1 MKSFKKA
8 LAVLLSVLMVV
19 FSFPFSAMALDNPN
33 LNDGSGIIYCD
44 DTDVVMHIYAMP
56 YIGKDLYGPAAHVY
70 TDDTLTDYDPG
81 KTYDFNNI
89 TKDAIAV
96 DFENNDG
103 CSAAGKS
110 TFCLVITMENVD
122 PGYSMGQWWIDY
134 DTSVVQAFWY
144 KNNQNKPAAYQ
155 TGTAA
160 SKNAALRQSSYWDP
174 DTVIASESFV
184 ANPLPDGTTNI
195 NTAVEFNGG
204 NWNSETLWD
213 DNVEYT
219 MPGQVVGVFGFE
231 LLQDSADLSQV
242 FHLNTDIS
250 KTWWTKDTDD
260 PGNNYT
266 EMLVPYGVTD
276 SNNTLAGKD
285 VDLSKLTVFTCPEL
299 GMAPADDTPK
309 DVTYTYTFADDGGS
323 TTVTAPEGTEPTA
336 PPNTQDKPV
345 SNGDGTHTTTT
356 YSWPA
361 FAQGTTSY
369 TEVATPGSPVACT
382 KVVDEAAVA
391 PGHTTAGSTEAWH
404 CSVCNYTVASKPVG
418 AAGHTWDAGVV
429 TPATCTAQGYTTYT
443 CTAGD
448 GGTMVSNYTDPDPN
462 NHTGLVTDNAVP
474 ATCTA
479 TGLTEGSHCT
489 ACGAT
494 VVAQDVIPVDSSN
507 HTKVVTDNAVDPTC
521 TDPGRTAGSHC
532 TACGTV
538 ITAQQEVPA
547 LKHDWQVTS
556 STDATCKTAGTVT
569 SECSRCHETKT
580 ESGVLDPNNHE
591 GPIVDDAAVPA
602 TCTSTGLTAG
612 THCSACGATVVAQT
626 ETPIDPNNHIG
637 ETVRDA
643 AVPATCT
650 STGLT
655 EGSHCDACGKAIV
668 AQTETPINPSNHTN
682 VVTDE
687 AVAATCT
694 TPGLTEGSHCE
705 GCKTVI
711 VAQQTINALDHA
723 WGAGVITKEATRAE
737 DGVMTYTCSRDASH
751 KKTEAIPAL
760 GVQITVTA
768 NELGTTTL
776 NGVATTGSAQKVA
789 YASTYT
795 LKATAN
801 EDAEFIGWMVNGK
814 MVSKNAVYTTG
825 AYADLTY
832 VPVFAPKAAVDF
844 VVTFIDQFNKV
855 IATIASSELAGLI
868 ELPSAPDYPHYT
880 FEGYDLTLDEVKA
893 LKDSTVVTASYAKD
907 DTTYT
912 VTAYGC
918 TITVDGR
925 DYNET
930 ATVSH
935 DARVTVKPNSAD
947 VAKSWTVNSSQAAF
961 GAEYSFYV
969 TADVEV
975 AYSTLDV
982 TAAPTVANVSMDQI
996 DDVKVRFLATRSVT
1010 DGYTLLES
1018 GFVYGKDMNS
1028 ADIVLDNVN
1037 GTTCRVIK
1045 NSNMAADGQ
1054 FALTVGIASKTGK
1067 IGVAAYIIV
1076 KDSTGTVYP
1085 IYAPV
1090 QEWTY

>member
-19 FSFPFSAMALDNPN
+19 FSFPFSAMALENPYNTSGQYSSDYDVVVHVFVMEYDGEGKYGFFSDSFYNTGKAFIDPTNMVKSN
-33 LNDGSGIIYCD
+33 LSSTKGLFCVYVTVENLDGVENSQLTFNYDSTKIKPALYGTRGKISTGKAGAKPLETAEIYDGADCTGTTGQLNNEDVMYMMYKLQGVPAASTQCDEENPEAVLPGAVIACFGFQMLQDTMDLTQVLTLDRRQNVSFFETLGRGGEDEYCVVPYNGLNDDGSG
-44 DTDVVMHIYAMP
+44 P
-56 YIGKDLYGPAAHVY
+56 
-70 TDDTLTDYDPG
+70 
-81 KTYDFNNI
+81 
-89 TKDAIAV
+89 
-96 DFENNDG
+96 
-103 CSAAGKS
+103 
-110 TFCLVITMENVD
+110 
-122 PGYSMGQWWIDY
+122 
-134 DTSVVQAFWY
+134 
-144 KNNQNKPAAYQ
+144 
-155 TGTAA
+155 
-160 SKNAALRQSSYWDP
+160 SYR
-174 DTVIASESFV
+174 TQFI
-184 ANPLPDGTTNI
+184 
-195 NTAVEFNGG
+195 
-204 NWNSETLWD
+204 
-213 DNVEYT
+213 
-219 MPGQVVGVFGFE
+219 
-231 LLQDSADLSQV
+231 
-242 FHLNTDIS
+242 
-250 KTWWTKDTDD
+250 
-260 PGNNYT
+260 
-266 EMLVPYGVTD
+266 VPEWG
-276 SNNTLAGKD
+276 L
-285 VDLSKLTVFTCPEL
+285 
-299 GMAPADDTPK
+299 APAETPTE
-309 DVTYTYTFADDGGS
+309 VTYTYTYADGHS
-323 TTVTAPEGTEPTA
+323 TTVKAAEGTEPTA
-336 PPNTQDKPV
+336 PDNTPTAIA
-345 SNGDGTHTTTT
+345 SNNDGTHTTTS

-361 FAQGTTSY
+361 FAQGTTAY
-369 TEVATPGSPVACT
+369 TEVASASTVDCT
-382 KVVDEAAVA
+382 KVVDAQAVA
-391 PGHTTAGSTEAWH
+391 PGHTTPGSTEAWH
-404 CSVCNYTVASKPVG
+404 CSVCNYKVDSTPVDP
-418 AAGHTWDAGVV
+418 AGHTWDAGVV
-429 TPATCTAQGYTTYT
+429 TPATCTDRGYTTYT

-489 ACGAT
+489 ACGKT
-494 VVAQDVIPVDSSN
+494 VVAQQTTEINPNN

-521 TDPGRTAGSHC
+521 TDPGLTEGSHC
-532 TACGTV
+532 EACKAV

-547 LKHDWQVTS
+547 LKHDWKVTS
-556 STDATCKTAGTVT
+556 STDATCVTAGKVT
-569 SECSRCHETKT
+569 SECQRCHETKT
-580 ESGVLDPNNHE
+580 ETGVLDPTNHE
-591 GPIVDDAAVPA
+591 GNIV
-602 TCTSTGLTAG
+602 T
-612 THCSACGATVVAQT
+612 
-626 ETPIDPNNHIG
+626 
-637 ETVRDA
+637 DA

-655 EGSHCDACGKAIV
+655 EGSHCDACGKPVV
-668 AQTETPINPSNHTN
+668 AQTETPINPSNHTK
-682 VVTDE
+682 VVTDK
-687 AVAATCT
+687 AVDPTCT
-694 TPGLTEGSHCE
+694 DPGLTEGSHCDD
-705 GCKTVI
+705 CKAVI

-723 WGAGVITKEATRAE
+723 WDEGVVTKEATRAE
-737 DGVMTYTCSRDASH
+737 DGVMTYTCTRDASH

-795 LKATAN
+795 LTATAG
-801 EDAEFIGWMVNGK
+801 EDAEFVGWMVNGK
-814 MVSKNAVYTTG
+814 MVSKNAVYTTA

-855 IATIASSELAGLI
+855 IATIASSELAGLT

-880 FEGYDLTLDEVKA
+880 FEGYDLSLDEVKA

-912 VTAYGC
+912 VNAYGC

-982 TAAPTVANVSMDQI
+982 TAAPTVANVSKDQI

-1028 ADIVLDNVN
+1028 ADLVLENVN
-1037 GTTCRVIK
+1037 GTTCRVMK

-1076 KDSTGTVYP
+1076 KDSAGTVSA

-1090 QEWTY
+1090 QEWTYN

>member
-8 LAVLLSVLMVV
+8 LAVMLSVLMVV
-19 FSFPFSAMALDNPN
+19 LSFPFSAMALENPN
-33 LNDGSGIIYCD
+33 MGDGKNYST
-44 DTDVVMHIYAMP
+44 DTDVVVRIYAMP
-56 YIGKDLYGPAAHVY
+56 YVGKGLFGPMANVVDESTGGY
-70 TDDTLTDYDPG
+70 MPT
-81 KTYDFNNI
+81 KTYDFTNI
-89 TKDAIAV
+89 TKAELDA
-96 DFENNDG
+96 DK
-103 CSAAGKS
+103 AAAEVKSKKTNS
-110 TFCLVITMENVD
+110 TFCLVFTVEGLD
-122 PGYSMGQWWIDY
+122 AGYDSGILNFDY
-134 DTSVVQAFWY
+134 D
-144 KNNQNKPAAYQ
+144 P
-155 TGTAA
+155 
-160 SKNAALRQSSYWDP
+160 
-174 DTVIASESFV
+174 TVIQPAFYS
-184 ANPLPDGTTNI
+184 ANSTSATAYKTLSAAAAQGALIDFTNWDAKGVMD
-195 NTAVEFNGG
+195 NTGMSHYDNDKPHIYIPCVFNGAA
-204 NWNSETLWD
+204 WNATTTWD
-213 DNVEYT
+213 DDNATE
-219 MPGQVVGVFGFE
+219 MQGQVVAAFGFE
-231 LLQDSADLSQV
+231 LLQDSADLSKVITIDQRYM
-242 FHLNTDIS
+242 S
-250 KTWWTKDTDD
+250 SYYYKDTNDKD
-260 PGNNYT
+260 NY
-266 EMLVPYGVTD
+266 LCCYGVIDNYGTALK
-276 SNNTLAGKD
+276 N
-285 VDLSKLTVFTCPEL
+285 TVFTVPEL
-299 GMAPADDTPK
+299 GLAPAEDTPK

-448 GGTMVSNYTDPDPN
+448 GGTLVNNYTDPDPN

-489 ACGAT
+489 ACGKT
-494 VVAQDVIPVDSSN
+494 VVAQQTTEINPNN
-507 HTKVVTDNAVDPTC
+507 HTNVVTDAAVDATC
-521 TDPGRTAGSHC
+521 TDPGRTEGSHC
-532 TACGTV
+532 EACKTV
-538 ITAQQEVPA
+538 IVAQQEVPA

-580 ESGVLDPNNHE
+580 ETGVLDPTNHE

-626 ETPIDPNNHIG
+626 ETPIDLNNHIG
-637 ETVRDA
+637 NTVTDE

-655 EGSHCDACGKAIV
+655 EGSHCDACGNAIV
-668 AQTETPINPSNHTN
+668 AQQTTPIDSSNHTN
-682 VVTDE
+682 VVTDK

-705 GCKTVI
+705 GCKAVI

-723 WGAGVITKEATRAE
+723 WDEGVVTKKATRAE
-737 DGVMTYTCSRDASH
+737 DGVKTFTCSRDASH
-751 KKTEAIPAL
+751 TKTEAIPAL

-768 NELGTTTL
+768 NELGSTTL

-795 LKATAN
+795 LKATAK

-814 MVSKNAVYTTG
+814 MVSKNAVYTTA

-893 LKDSTVVTASYAKD
+893 LKDSTVVTAAYAKD

-947 VAKSWTVNSSQAAF
+947 VAKSWTVNASQAAF

-1018 GFVYGKDMNS
+1018 GFVYGKDMDS
-1028 ADIVLDNVN
+1028 ADLVLDNVN

>member
-56 YIGKDLYGPAAHVY
+56 YIGKDLFGPAACVY

-89 TKDAIAV
+89 TKDAIAA

-144 KNNQNKPAAYQ
+144 KTNQNKAAAYQ
-155 TGTAA
+155 TGTTA

-174 DTVIASESFV
+174 DTKIESLSEV
-184 ANPLPDGTTNI
+184 AKSLPNGTTNI
-195 NTAVEFNGG
+195 NTAVLFHGG

-299 GMAPADDTPK
+299 GMAPAETPTE
-309 DVTYTYTFADDGGS
+309 VTYTYTYADGHS
-323 TTVTAPEGTEPTA
+323 TTVKAAEGTEPTA
-336 PPNTQDKPV
+336 PVNTADKPV

-382 KVVDEAAVA
+382 KVVDAQAVA
-391 PGHTTAGSTEAWH
+391 PGHTTPGSTEAWH
-404 CSVCNYTVASKPVG
+404 CSVCNYKVDSTPVDP
-418 AAGHTWDAGVV
+418 AGHTWDAGVV
-429 TPATCTAQGYTTYT
+429 TRATCTDRGYTTYT
-443 CTAGD
+443 CTLD
-448 GGTMVSNYTDPDPN
+448 GEKLVDNYTAIDPN
-462 NHTGLVTDNAVP
+462 NHTAVVTDNAVP

-521 TDPGRTAGSHC
+521 TDPGLTEGSHC
-532 TACGTV
+532 DDCKAV
-538 ITAQQEVPA
+538 IVAQQEVPA
-547 LKHDWQVTS
+547 LDHDWQVTS
-556 STDATCKTAGTVT
+556 STDATCVTAGKVT
-569 SECSRCHETKT
+569 SECQRCHETKT
-580 ESGVLDPNNHE
+580 ETGVLDPTNHE
-591 GPIVDDAAVPA
+591 GNIV
-602 TCTSTGLTAG
+602 T
-612 THCSACGATVVAQT
+612 
-626 ETPIDPNNHIG
+626 
-637 ETVRDA
+637 DA

-655 EGSHCDACGKAIV
+655 EGSHCDACGAIVV
-668 AQTETPINPSNHTN
+668 AQTETPINPSNHTK
-682 VVTDE
+682 VVTDK
-687 AVAATCT
+687 AVDPTCT
-694 TPGLTEGSHCE
+694 DPGLTEGSHCDD
-705 GCKTVI
+705 CKAVI

-723 WGAGVITKEATRAE
+723 WDEGVVTKEATRAE
-737 DGVMTYTCSRDASH
+737 DGVMTYTCTRDASH

-776 NGVATTGSAQKVA
+776 NGVATTGAAQKVA

-795 LKATAN
+795 LTATAN
-801 EDAEFIGWMVNGK
+801 EGAEFVGWMVNGK

-855 IATIASSELAGLI
+855 IATIASSELAGLT

-880 FEGYDLTLDEVKA
+880 FEGYDLSLDEVKA

-912 VTAYGC
+912 VNAYGC

-982 TAAPTVANVSMDQI
+982 TAAPTVANVSKDQI
-996 DDVKVRFLATRSVT
+996 NDIDIRFLATRSVT

-1018 GFVYGKDMNS
+1018 GFVYGKDMDS
-1028 ADIVLDNVN
+1028 ADLVLENVN

-1076 KDSTGTVYP
+1076 KDSAGTVSA

>member
-8 LAVLLSVLMVV
+8 LAVMLSVLMVV

-33 LNDGSGIIYCD
+33 NTDGKYAEDYDVVVHAYVMEYDGFNAYGFYSGGYLDNGTKFLDPTNMVKSNLSSKKGVFCIYITVENLDGCEGSQLTFNYDSTKITPANYARKTLNTGTAGASPLETAEIYDGADCTGTTAQLNGADVAYTVYCPKGQFTPANSTVID
-44 DTDVVMHIYAMP
+44 DTDPEAV
-56 YIGKDLYGPAAHVY
+56 
-70 TDDTLTDYDPG
+70 LTG
-81 KTYDFNNI
+81 
-89 TKDAIAV
+89 A
-96 DFENNDG
+96 
-103 CSAAGKS
+103 
-110 TFCLVITMENVD
+110 
-122 PGYSMGQWWIDY
+122 
-134 DTSVVQAFWY
+134 
-144 KNNQNKPAAYQ
+144 
-155 TGTAA
+155 
-160 SKNAALRQSSYWDP
+160 
-174 DTVIASESFV
+174 VIACFGFQMLEDTMDLTQVLTLDLHQNFTFFEPAGFKGNV
-184 ANPLPDGTTNI
+184 NKRIIPYGGT
-195 NTAVEFNGG
+195 
-204 NWNSETLWD
+204 WD
-213 DNVEYT
+213 D
-219 MPGQVVGVFGFE
+219 
-231 LLQDSADLSQV
+231 
-242 FHLNTDIS
+242 
-250 KTWWTKDTDD
+250 
-260 PGNNYT
+260 
-266 EMLVPYGVTD
+266 GVTP
-276 SNNTLAGKD
+276 SEQTQ
-285 VDLSKLTVFTCPEL
+285 FTFPEWGL
-299 GMAPADDTPK
+299 APAETPTE
-309 DVTYTYTFADDGGS
+309 VTYTYTYADGHS
-323 TTVTAPEGTEPTA
+323 TTVKAAEGTEPTA
-336 PPNTQDKPV
+336 PTNTPTAIA

-361 FAQGTTSY
+361 FAQGTTAY
-369 TEVATPGSPVACT
+369 TEVATPSTVPCT
-382 KVVDEAAVA
+382 EVVDAEAVA
-391 PGHTTAGSTEAWH
+391 PGHTTAGSTKAWH
-404 CSVCNYTVASKPVG
+404 CSVCNYTVTATPVKET
-418 AAGHTWDAGVV
+418 GHTWDAGVV
-429 TPATCTAQGYTTYT
+429 TRATCTDRGYTTYT
-443 CTAGD
+443 CTLD
-448 GGTMVSNYTDPDPN
+448 GEKLVDNYTAIDPN
-462 NHTGLVTDNAVP
+462 NHTAVVTDNAVP

-489 ACGAT
+489 ACGKT

-521 TDPGRTAGSHC
+521 TDPGLTEGSHC
-532 TACGTV
+532 DDCKAV

-547 LKHDWQVTS
+547 LKHDWKVTS
-556 STDATCKTAGTVT
+556 STDATCVTAGKVT
-569 SECSRCHETKT
+569 SECQRCHETKT
-580 ESGVLDPNNHE
+580 ETGVLDPTNHE
-591 GPIVDDAAVPA
+591 GNIV
-602 TCTSTGLTAG
+602 T
-612 THCSACGATVVAQT
+612 
-626 ETPIDPNNHIG
+626 
-637 ETVRDA
+637 DA

-655 EGSHCDACGKAIV
+655 EGSHCDACGAIVV
-668 AQTETPINPSNHTN
+668 AQTETPINPSNHTK
-682 VVTDE
+682 VVTDK
-687 AVAATCT
+687 AVDPTCT
-694 TPGLTEGSHCE
+694 DPGLTEGSHCDD
-705 GCKTVI
+705 CKAVI

-723 WGAGVITKEATRAE
+723 WDEGVVTQEATRAE
-737 DGVMTYTCSRDASH
+737 DGVMTYTCTRDASH

-776 NGVATTGSAQKVA
+776 NGVATTGAAQKVA

-795 LKATAN
+795 LTATAN
-801 EDAEFIGWMVNGK
+801 EGAEFVGWMVNGK

-855 IATIASSELAGLI
+855 IATIASSELAGLT

-880 FEGYDLTLDEVKA
+880 FEGYDLSLDEVKA

-912 VTAYGC
+912 VNAYGC

-982 TAAPTVANVSMDQI
+982 TAAPTVANVSKDQI
-996 DDVKVRFLATRSVT
+996 NDIDIRFLATRSVT

-1018 GFVYGKDMNS
+1018 GFVYGKDMDS
-1028 ADIVLDNVN
+1028 ADLVLENVN

-1076 KDSTGTVYP
+1076 KDSAGTVSA

>member
-8 LAVLLSVLMVV
+8 LAVMLSVLMVV

-33 LNDGSGIIYCD
+33 NTDGKYAEDYDVVVHAYVMEYDGFNAYGFYSGGYLDNGTKFLDPTNMVKSNLSSKKGVFCIYITVENLDGCEGSQLTFNYDSTKITPANYARKTLNTGTAGASPLETAEIYDGADCTGTTAQLNGADVAYTVYCPKGQFTPANSTVID
-44 DTDVVMHIYAMP
+44 DTDPEAV
-56 YIGKDLYGPAAHVY
+56 
-70 TDDTLTDYDPG
+70 LTG
-81 KTYDFNNI
+81 
-89 TKDAIAV
+89 A
-96 DFENNDG
+96 
-103 CSAAGKS
+103 
-110 TFCLVITMENVD
+110 
-122 PGYSMGQWWIDY
+122 
-134 DTSVVQAFWY
+134 
-144 KNNQNKPAAYQ
+144 
-155 TGTAA
+155 
-160 SKNAALRQSSYWDP
+160 
-174 DTVIASESFV
+174 VIACFGFQMLEDTMDLTQVLTLDLHQNFTFFEPAGFKGNV
-184 ANPLPDGTTNI
+184 NKRIIPYGGT
-195 NTAVEFNGG
+195 
-204 NWNSETLWD
+204 WD
-213 DNVEYT
+213 D
-219 MPGQVVGVFGFE
+219 
-231 LLQDSADLSQV
+231 
-242 FHLNTDIS
+242 
-250 KTWWTKDTDD
+250 
-260 PGNNYT
+260 
-266 EMLVPYGVTD
+266 GVTP
-276 SNNTLAGKD
+276 SEQTQ
-285 VDLSKLTVFTCPEL
+285 FTFPEWGL
-299 GMAPADDTPK
+299 APAETPTE
-309 DVTYTYTFADDGGS
+309 VTYTYTYADGHS
-323 TTVTAPEGTEPTA
+323 TTVKAAEGTEPTA
-336 PPNTQDKPV
+336 PTNTPTAIA

-361 FAQGTTSY
+361 FAQGTTAY
-369 TEVATPGSPVACT
+369 TEVATPSTVPCT
-382 KVVDEAAVA
+382 EVVDAEAVA
-391 PGHTTAGSTEAWH
+391 PGHTTAGSTKAWH
-404 CSVCNYTVASKPVG
+404 CSVCNYTVTATPVKET
-418 AAGHTWDAGVV
+418 GHTWDAGVV
-429 TPATCTAQGYTTYT
+429 TRATCTDRGYTTYT
-443 CTAGD
+443 CTLD
-448 GGTMVSNYTDPDPN
+448 GEKLVDNYTAIDPN
-462 NHTGLVTDNAVP
+462 NHTAVVTDNAVP

-489 ACGAT
+489 ACGKT

-521 TDPGRTAGSHC
+521 TDPGLTEGSHC
-532 TACGTV
+532 DDCKAV

-547 LKHDWQVTS
+547 LKHDWKVTS
-556 STDATCKTAGTVT
+556 STDATCVTAGKVT
-569 SECSRCHETKT
+569 SECQRCHETKT
-580 ESGVLDPNNHE
+580 ETGVLDPTNHE
-591 GPIVDDAAVPA
+591 GNIV
-602 TCTSTGLTAG
+602 T
-612 THCSACGATVVAQT
+612 
-626 ETPIDPNNHIG
+626 
-637 ETVRDA
+637 DA

-655 EGSHCDACGKAIV
+655 EGSHCDACGAIVV
-668 AQTETPINPSNHTN
+668 AQTETPINPSNHTK
-682 VVTDE
+682 VVTDK
-687 AVAATCT
+687 AVDPTCT
-694 TPGLTEGSHCE
+694 DPGLTEGSHCDD
-705 GCKTVI
+705 CKAVI

-723 WGAGVITKEATRAE
+723 WDEGVVTKEATRAE
-737 DGVMTYTCSRDASH
+737 DGVMTYTCTRDASH

-776 NGVATTGSAQKVA
+776 NGVATTGAAQKVA

-795 LKATAN
+795 LTATAN
-801 EDAEFIGWMVNGK
+801 EGAEFVGWMVNGK

-855 IATIASSELAGLI
+855 IATIASSELAGLT

-880 FEGYDLTLDEVKA
+880 FEGYDLSLDEVKA

-912 VTAYGC
+912 VNAYGC

-982 TAAPTVANVSMDQI
+982 TAAPTVANVSKDQI
-996 DDVKVRFLATRSVT
+996 NDIDIRFLATRSVT

-1018 GFVYGKDMNS
+1018 GFVYGKDMDS
-1028 ADIVLDNVN
+1028 ADLVLENVN

-1076 KDSTGTVYP
+1076 KDSAGTVSA

>member
-8 LAVLLSVLMVV
+8 LAVMLSVLMVV
-19 FSFPFSAMALDNPN
+19 FSFPFSAMALENPN
-33 LNDGSGIIYCD
+33 IGDGNIYNED
-44 DTDVVMHIYAMP
+44 QDVVMHVYAMP
-56 YIGKDLYGPAAHVY
+56 YVKKDCFGPAAYVY
-70 TDDTLTDYDPG
+70 TDDTQTEYALG

-89 TKDAIAV
+89 TKADIAA
-96 DFENNDG
+96 DFENSDG
-103 CSAAGKS
+103 ASSLGHS
-110 TFCLVITMENVD
+110 TFCLVVTMENMD
-122 PGYSMGQWWIDY
+122 PGYNMGQFYISY
-134 DTSVVQAFWY
+134 DTSVVTPAFY
-144 KNNQNKPAAYQ
+144 KTNNAKGYM
-155 TGTAA
+155 TGA
-160 SKNAALRQSSYWDP
+160 SASPLREASYWLDGMNAE
-174 DTVIASESFV
+174 TTCARS
-184 ANPLPDGTTNI
+184 LPDG
-195 NTAVEFNGG
+195 NTYVATEIIFMGTDFG
-204 NWNSETLWD
+204 ATTLWE
-213 DNVEYT
+213 DNEAYE
-219 MPGQVVGVFGFE
+219 MPGQVVAVVGFE
-231 LLQDSADLSQV
+231 LLKDSADLSKV
-242 FHLNTDIS
+242 FTLSQQYD
-250 KTWWTKDTDD
+250 KTFWTMDTED
-260 PGNNYT
+260 PGNNWT
-266 EMLVPYGVTD
+266 QFLNPYGAYD
-276 SNNTLAGKD
+276 ENGDFDPSKNTM
-285 VDLSKLTVFTCPEL
+285 FTCPEL
-299 GMAPADDTPK
+299 GLAPADDTPK

-448 GGTMVSNYTDPDPN
+448 GGTMVSNYTEIDPN

-489 ACGAT
+489 ACGKT
-494 VVAQDVIPVDSSN
+494 VVAQQTTEINPNN
-507 HTKVVTDNAVDPTC
+507 HTNVVTDNAVDPTC
-521 TDPGRTAGSHC
+521 TDPGLTEGSHC
-532 TACGTV
+532 EACKAV
-538 ITAQQEVPA
+538 ITAQQTLPA
-547 LKHDWQVTS
+547 LDHDWKVTG
-556 STDATCKTAGTVT
+556 STNATCKTPGKVS
-569 SECSRCHETKT
+569 SECQRCGEKKEET
-580 ESGVLDPNNHE
+580 GVLDPTNHE
-591 GPIVDDAAVPA
+591 GPIETDAAVPA
-602 TCTSTGLTAG
+602 TCTSKGRTEGS
-612 THCSACGATVVAQT
+612 HCTACGAIVVAQT
-626 ETPIDPNNHIG
+626 EIPIDANNHVG
-637 ETVRDA
+637 KTVTDE

-650 STGLT
+650 SKGLT
-655 EGSHCDACGKAIV
+655 EGSHCDACGNAIV

-682 VVTDE
+682 IVTDK
-687 AVAATCT
+687 AVAPTCT
-694 TPGLTEGSHCE
+694 DPGRTEGSHCTAC
-705 GCKTVI
+705 GTVI
-711 VAQQTINALDHA
+711 VAQQTLDALDHA
-723 WGAGVITKEATRAE
+723 WDEGVITQEATRAE
-737 DGVMTYTCSRDASH
+737 DGVKTYTCTRDASH

-768 NELGTTTL
+768 NELGSTTL

-801 EDAEFIGWMVNGK
+801 EGAEFIGWMVNGK

-893 LKDSTVVTASYAKD
+893 LTDSKVVTASYAKD

-912 VTAYGC
+912 VNAYGC
-918 TITVDGR
+918 TITVDGV

-975 AYSTLDV
+975 TYSTLDV

>member
-8 LAVLLSVLMVV
+8 LAVMLSVLMVV
-19 FSFPFSAMALDNPN
+19 FSFPFSAMALENPN
-33 LNDGSGIIYCD
+33 IGDGNIYNED
-44 DTDVVMHIYAMP
+44 QDVVMHVYAMP
-56 YIGKDLYGPAAHVY
+56 YVKKDCFGPAAYVY
-70 TDDTLTDYDPG
+70 TDDTQTEYALG

-89 TKDAIAV
+89 TKADIAA
-96 DFENNDG
+96 DFENSDG
-103 CSAAGKS
+103 ASSLGHS
-110 TFCLVITMENVD
+110 TFCLVVTMENMD
-122 PGYSMGQWWIDY
+122 PGYNMGQFYISY
-134 DTSVVQAFWY
+134 DTSVVTPAFY
-144 KNNQNKPAAYQ
+144 KTNNAKGYM
-155 TGTAA
+155 TGA
-160 SKNAALRQSSYWDP
+160 SASPLREASYWLDGMNAE
-174 DTVIASESFV
+174 TTCARS
-184 ANPLPDGTTNI
+184 LPDG
-195 NTAVEFNGG
+195 NTYVATEIIFMGTDFG
-204 NWNSETLWD
+204 ATTLWE
-213 DNVEYT
+213 DNEAYE
-219 MPGQVVGVFGFE
+219 MPGQVVAVVGFE
-231 LLQDSADLSQV
+231 LLKDSADLSKV
-242 FHLNTDIS
+242 FTLSQQYD
-250 KTWWTKDTDD
+250 KTFWTMDTED
-260 PGNNYT
+260 PGNNWT
-266 EMLVPYGVTD
+266 QFLNPYGAYD
-276 SNNTLAGKD
+276 ENGDFDPSKNTM
-285 VDLSKLTVFTCPEL
+285 FTCPEL
-299 GMAPADDTPK
+299 GLAPADDTPK

-382 KVVDEAAVA
+382 KVVDAEAVA
-391 PGHTTAGSTEAWH
+391 PGHTTPGSTEAWH
-404 CSVCNYTVASKPVG
+404 CSVCNYTVTATPVKET
-418 AAGHTWDAGVV
+418 GHTWDAGVV
-429 TPATCTAQGYTTYT
+429 TPATCTDRGYTTYT
-443 CTAGD
+443 CTLD
-448 GGTMVSNYTDPDPN
+448 GEKLVDNYTAIDPN
-462 NHTGLVTDNAVP
+462 NHTAVVTDNAVDPTCTDPGLTEGSHCEACKAVITAQQEVPALDHDWKVTSSTNATCKTPGTVTSECSRCHETKTETGVLDPSNHEGPIATDAAVP
-474 ATCTA
+474 ATCTSK
-479 TGLTEGSHCT
+479 GRTEGSHCT

-494 VVAQDVIPVDSSN
+494 VVAQTETPKDPKN
-507 HTKVVTDNAVDPTC
+507 HTNVVKDDAVDPTC
-521 TDPGRTAGSHC
+521 T
-532 TACGTV
+532 
-538 ITAQQEVPA
+538 E
-547 LKHDWQVTS
+547 
-556 STDATCKTAGTVT
+556 
-569 SECSRCHETKT
+569 
-580 ESGVLDPNNHE
+580 
-591 GPIVDDAAVPA
+591 
-602 TCTSTGLTAG
+602 
-612 THCSACGATVVAQT
+612 
-626 ETPIDPNNHIG
+626 
-637 ETVRDA
+637 
-643 AVPATCT
+643 
-650 STGLT
+650 TGLT
-655 EGSHCDACGKAIV
+655 EGSHCADC
-668 AQTETPINPSNHTN
+668 N
-682 VVTDE
+682 
-687 AVAATCT
+687 
-694 TPGLTEGSHCE
+694 
-705 GCKTVI
+705 TVI
-711 VAQQTINALDHA
+711 TAQQTINALDHA
-723 WGAGVITKEATRAE
+723 WDEGVITQEATRAE
-737 DGVMTYTCSRDASH
+737 DGVKTFTCSRDASH
-751 KKTEAIPAL
+751 TKTEAIPAL

-795 LKATAN
+795 LKATAK

-912 VTAYGC
+912 VNAYGC

-935 DARVTVKPNSAD
+935 DARVTVKPNSSD

-961 GAEYSFYV
+961 GSEYSFYV

-982 TAAPTVANVSMDQI
+982 TAAPTVANVSKDQI

-1076 KDSTGTVYP
+1076 KDSTGTVSA

>member
-1 MKSFKKA
+1 MKSIKKA

-33 LNDGSGIIYCD
+33 LNDGSGIKYCD

-56 YIGKDLYGPAAHVY
+56 YIGKDLFGPNAGVY
-70 TDDTLTDYDPG
+70 NEAGDDFDPG

-89 TKDAIAV
+89 TKEAIAA
-96 DFENNDG
+96 DFTNSDSH
-103 CSAAGKS
+103 SAAGKS

-134 DTSVVQAFWY
+134 DTSVVQAFYY
-144 KNNQNKPAAYQ
+144 KSNLNKATAYSV
-155 TGTAA
+155 GTAA
-160 SKNAALRQSSYWDP
+160 SKTAALRQSSYWDAESI
-174 DTVIASESFV
+174 IASESYV
-184 ANPLPDGTTNI
+184 AASLPNGTTNI

-204 NWNSETLWD
+204 NWSTETLWED
-213 DNVEYT
+213 SVAYT
-219 MPGQVVGVFGFE
+219 MQGQVVGVFGFE
-231 LLQDSADLSQV
+231 LLQDSADLAKV

-250 KTWWTKDTDD
+250 KTFWTKDTED

-266 EMLVPYGVTD
+266 QMLVPYGVTD
-276 SNNTLAGKD
+276 STNATAGTD

-299 GMAPADDTPK
+299 GMAPAETPTE
-309 DVTYTYTFADDGGS
+309 VTYTYTFADGHS
-323 TTVTAPEGTEPTA
+323 TTVKAAEGTEPTA
-336 PPNTQDKPV
+336 PANTADAIA

-382 KVVDEAAVA
+382 KVVDAQAVA
-391 PGHTTAGSTEAWH
+391 PGHTTPGSTEAWH
-404 CSVCNYTVASKPVG
+404 CSVCNYTVTATPVKET
-418 AAGHTWDAGVV
+418 GHTWDAGVV

-443 CTAGD
+443 CTAND

-489 ACGAT
+489 ACGKT
-494 VVAQDVIPVDSSN
+494 IVAQTETPIDSSN
-507 HTKVVTDNAVDPTC
+507 HTNIVKDNAVDPTC
-521 TDPGRTAGSHC
+521 TDPGLTEGSHC
-532 TACGTV
+532 DDCKAV

-547 LKHDWQVTS
+547 LKHDWKVTS
-556 STDATCKTAGTVT
+556 STNATCKTPGKVT
-569 SECSRCHETKT
+569 SECQRCHETKT
-580 ESGVLDPNNHE
+580 ETGVLDPSNHE

-626 ETPIDPNNHIG
+626 ETPIDLNNHIG
-637 ETVRDA
+637 NTVTDD
-643 AVPATCT
+643 AVPATCMA
-650 STGLT
+650 TGLT
-655 EGSHCDACGKAIV
+655 EGSHCDACGNAIV
-668 AQTETPINPSNHTN
+668 AQQTTEINPNNHTN
-682 VVTDE
+682 VVTDK

-694 TPGLTEGSHCE
+694 DPGRTEGSHCE
-705 GCKTVI
+705 GCKAVI
-711 VAQQTINALDHA
+711 VAQQTTPALDHA
-723 WGAGVITKEATRAE
+723 WDAGVVTQEATRAE
-737 DGVMTYTCSRDASH
+737 DGVKTFTCTRDASH

-768 NELGTTTL
+768 NELGATTL

-795 LKATAN
+795 LKATAK

-814 MVSKNAVYTTG
+814 MVSKNAVYTTA

-975 AYSTLDV
+975 TYSTLDV

>member
-8 LAVLLSVLMVV
+8 LAVMLSVLMVV
-19 FSFPFSAMALDNPN
+19 FSFPFSAMALENPN
-33 LNDGSGIIYCD
+33 MGDGNDYST
-44 DTDVVMHIYAMP
+44 DTDVVIHCYAMP
-56 YIGKDLYGPAAHVY
+56 YVAKDAFGPEAFVVDASGDY
-70 TDDTLTDYDPG
+70 DTLRTHDL
-81 KTYDFNNI
+81 
-89 TKDAIAV
+89 TKMNFAELLQDQEDA
-96 DFENNDG
+96 DTQ
-103 CSAAGKS
+103 SALNHP
-110 TFCLVITMENVD
+110 TFCLVFTVENLD
-122 PGYSMGQWWIDY
+122 PGYFAGELRINY
-134 DTSVVQAFWY
+134 DESVMT
-144 KNNQNKPAAYQ
+144 PAYYNRN
-155 TGTAA
+155 TTAA
-160 SKNAALRQSSYWDP
+160 SAYKTGADAGAPLRDCTYWSATGGIDTTGTSSYCQDKPLIYFNWLFNKTNFANE
-174 DTVIASESFV
+174 TVWE
-184 ANPLPDGTTNI
+184 
-195 NTAVEFNGG
+195 
-204 NWNSETLWD
+204 D
-213 DNVEYT
+213 DNATV

-231 LLQDSADLSQV
+231 LLQDNVDLTQYMTVETRNQSTYFCTEEKQ
-242 FHLNTDIS
+242 TDTLS
-250 KTWWTKDTDD
+250 
-260 PGNNYT
+260 Y
-266 EMLVPYGVTD
+266 LCCYGVTD
-276 SNNTLAGKD
+276 AYYVPTNNT
-285 VDLSKLTVFTCPEL
+285 VYTIPEL
-299 GMAPADDTPK
+299 GIAPADDTPK
-309 DVTYTYTFADDGGS
+309 DVTYTYTFANDGGS

-336 PPNTQDKPV
+336 PANTADKTV

-382 KVVDEAAVA
+382 EVVDAEAVA
-391 PGHTTAGSTEAWH
+391 PGHTTPGSTKAWH
-404 CSVCNYTVASKPVG
+404 CSVCNYTVTATPVKET
-418 AAGHTWDAGVV
+418 GHAWDDGVV
-429 TPATCTAQGYTTYT
+429 TPATCTARGYTTYT
-443 CTAGD
+443 CTAND
-448 GGTMVSNYTDPDPN
+448 GGTMVSDYTAIDPN
-462 NHTGLVTDNAVP
+462 NHTDVKTDAAVD
-474 ATCTA
+474 ATCTS
-479 TGLTEGSHCT
+479 TGLTAGSHCD
-489 ACGAT
+489 ACGKT
-494 VVAQDVIPVDSSN
+494 VVAQQTTPIDSSN
-507 HTKVVTDNAVDPTC
+507 HTNVVTDKAVAPTC
-521 TDPGRTAGSHC
+521 TDPGRTEGSHC
-532 TACGTV
+532 AACNTV
-538 ITAQQEVPA
+538 IVAQQTINA
-547 LKHDWQVTS
+547 LDHDWQVTS
-556 STDATCKTAGTVT
+556 STDATCKTAGTVNYK
-569 SECSRCHETKT
+569 CSRCPETKQET
-580 ESGVLDPNNHE
+580 GVLDPTNHE
-591 GPIVDDAAVPA
+591 GPIATDAAVPA

-612 THCSACGATVVAQT
+612 SHCTACGATVLAQQ
-626 ETPIDPNNHIG
+626 ETPVDLNNHIG

-655 EGSHCDACGKAIV
+655 EGSHCDACGNAIV
-668 AQTETPINPSNHTN
+668 AQQTTEINPNNHTN
-682 VVTDE
+682 VVTDK
-687 AVAATCT
+687 AVAPTCT
-694 TPGLTEGSHCE
+694 DPGRTEGSHCE

-711 VAQQTINALDHA
+711 VAQKTINALDHA
-723 WGAGVITKEATRAE
+723 WDAGVVTKAATRAE
-737 DGVMTYTCSRDASH
+737 DGVMTFTCTRDASH
-751 KKTEAIPAL
+751 TKTEAIPAL

-776 NGVATTGSAQKVA
+776 NGVATTGAAQKVA

-795 LKATAN
+795 LTATAK
-801 EDAEFIGWMVNGK
+801 EGAEFIGWMVNGK

-855 IATIASSELAGLI
+855 IATIASSELAGLN

-893 LKDSTVVTASYAKD
+893 LKDSTVVTAAYAKD

-996 DDVKVRFLATRSVT
+996 DDVKVRFLATRTVT

-1028 ADIVLDNVN
+1028 ADLVLDNVN

-1076 KDSTGTVYP
+1076 KDSAGTVSA

>member
-56 YIGKDLYGPAAHVY
+56 YIGKDLFGPAACVY

-89 TKDAIAV
+89 TKDAIAA

-144 KNNQNKPAAYQ
+144 KTNQNKAAAYQ
-155 TGTAA
+155 TGTTA

-174 DTVIASESFV
+174 DTKIESLSEV
-184 ANPLPDGTTNI
+184 AKSLPNGTTNI
-195 NTAVEFNGG
+195 NTAVLFHGG

-299 GMAPADDTPK
+299 GMAPAETPTE
-309 DVTYTYTFADDGGS
+309 VTYTYTYADGHS
-323 TTVTAPEGTEPTA
+323 TTVKAAEGTEPTA
-336 PPNTQDKPV
+336 PVNTADKPV

-382 KVVDEAAVA
+382 KVVDAQAVA
-391 PGHTTAGSTEAWH
+391 PGHTTPGSTEAWH
-404 CSVCNYTVASKPVG
+404 CSVCNYKVDSTPVDP
-418 AAGHTWDAGVV
+418 AGHTWDAGVV
-429 TPATCTAQGYTTYT
+429 TRATCTDRGYTTYT
-443 CTAGD
+443 CTLD
-448 GGTMVSNYTDPDPN
+448 GEKLVDNYTAIDPN
-462 NHTGLVTDNAVP
+462 NHTAVVTDNAVP

-521 TDPGRTAGSHC
+521 TDPG
-532 TACGTV
+532 
-538 ITAQQEVPA
+538 
-547 LKHDWQVTS
+547 
-556 STDATCKTAGTVT
+556 
-569 SECSRCHETKT
+569 
-580 ESGVLDPNNHE
+580 
-591 GPIVDDAAVPA
+591 
-602 TCTSTGLTAG
+602 
-612 THCSACGATVVAQT
+612 
-626 ETPIDPNNHIG
+626 
-637 ETVRDA
+637 
-643 AVPATCT
+643 
-650 STGLT
+650 LT
-655 EGSHCDACGKAIV
+655 EGSHCDDCKA
-668 AQTETPINPSNHTN
+668 
-682 VVTDE
+682 
-687 AVAATCT
+687 
-694 TPGLTEGSHCE
+694 
-705 GCKTVI
+705 VI

-723 WGAGVITKEATRAE
+723 WDEGVVTKEATRAE
-737 DGVMTYTCSRDASH
+737 DGVMTYTCTRDASH

-776 NGVATTGSAQKVA
+776 NGVATTGAAQKVA

-795 LKATAN
+795 LTATAN
-801 EDAEFIGWMVNGK
+801 EGAEFVGWMVNGK

-855 IATIASSELAGLI
+855 IATIASSELAGLT

-880 FEGYDLTLDEVKA
+880 FEGYDLSLDEVKA

-912 VTAYGC
+912 VNAYGC

-982 TAAPTVANVSMDQI
+982 TAAPTVANVSKDQI
-996 DDVKVRFLATRSVT
+996 NDIDIRFLATRSVT

-1018 GFVYGKDMNS
+1018 GFVYGKDMDS
-1028 ADIVLDNVN
+1028 ADLVLENVN

-1076 KDSTGTVYP
+1076 KDSAGTVSA

>member
-8 LAVLLSVLMVV
+8 LAVMLSVLMVV

-33 LNDGSGIIYCD
+33 NTSGK
-44 DTDVVMHIYAMP
+44 YA
-56 YIGKDLYGPAAHVY
+56 
-70 TDDTLTDYDPG
+70 TDYDVEYHAYLSNYDCQYGYGYASDTVKFFDMSQPLKKSDLSSSDGCFALIITVENLDETPFSTQLLWTVDWSKVQPAEYG
-81 KTYDFNNI
+81 KRDALSVGVDAEDSYLECAKDYLKSPCDSKGTANKSVTGDMNVSCVFNGVTLNTVTHQDGCQAADATFNGQIMAIFGFQMLVDEFNI
-89 TKDAIAV
+89 TDVFQLKNDA
-96 DFENNDG
+96 ENCIISMEEGNDD
-103 CSAAGKS
+103 KN
-110 TFCLVITMENVD
+110 I
-122 PGYSMGQWWIDY
+122 
-134 DTSVVQAFWY
+134 VVY
-144 KNNQNKPAAYQ
+144 
-155 TGTAA
+155 
-160 SKNAALRQSSYWDP
+160 
-174 DTVIASESFV
+174 
-184 ANPLPDGTTNI
+184 
-195 NTAVEFNGG
+195 GG
-204 NWNSETLWD
+204 LD
-213 DNVEYT
+213 
-219 MPGQVVGVFGFE
+219 
-231 LLQDSADLSQV
+231 
-242 FHLNTDIS
+242 
-250 KTWWTKDTDD
+250 
-260 PGNNYT
+260 
-266 EMLVPYGVTD
+266 PYGHETEKTTFIFPEMGVT
-276 SNNTLAGKD
+276 G
-285 VDLSKLTVFTCPEL
+285 PE
-299 GMAPADDTPK
+299 TSK
-309 DVTYTYTFADDGGS
+309 DVTYTYTFANDGGS

-336 PPNTQDKPV
+336 PVNTADKTV

-489 ACGAT
+489 ACGKT
-494 VVAQDVIPVDSSN
+494 VVAQQTTEINPNN
-507 HTKVVTDNAVDPTC
+507 HTNVVTDNAVDPTC
-521 TDPGRTAGSHC
+521 TDPGLTEGSHC
-532 TACGTV
+532 EACKAV
-538 ITAQQEVPA
+538 ITAQQTLPA
-547 LKHDWQVTS
+547 LDHDWKVTG
-556 STDATCKTAGTVT
+556 STNATCKTPGKVS
-569 SECSRCHETKT
+569 SECQRCGEKKEET
-580 ESGVLDPNNHE
+580 GVLDPSNHE
-591 GPIVDDAAVPA
+591 GPIVTDAAVPA
-602 TCTSTGLTAG
+602 TCTSKG
-612 THCSACGATVVAQT
+612 
-626 ETPIDPNNHIG
+626 
-637 ETVRDA
+637 R
-643 AVPATCT
+643 
-650 STGLT
+650 T
-655 EGSHCDACGKAIV
+655 EGSHCDACGKAVV
-668 AQTETPINPSNHTN
+668 AQTESPINPSNHTN
-682 VVTDE
+682 VVTDN
-687 AVAATCT
+687 AVDPTCT
-694 TPGLTEGSHCE
+694 DPGLTEGSHCE
-705 GCKTVI
+705 DCKAVI

-723 WGAGVITKEATRAE
+723 WDEGVITQEATRAE
-737 DGVMTYTCSRDASH
+737 DGVKTYTCTRDASH
-751 KKTEAIPAL
+751 TKTEAIPAL

-776 NGVATTGSAQKVA
+776 NGTPTTGSAQKVA

-795 LKATAN
+795 LTATAN
-801 EDAEFIGWMVNGK
+801 EGAEFIGWMVNGK

-855 IATIASSELAGLI
+855 IATIASSELAGLT

-893 LKDSTVVTASYAKD
+893 LTDSKVVTASYAKD
-907 DTTYT
+907 ATTYT

-969 TADVEV
+969 TADVDV

>member
-8 LAVLLSVLMVV
+8 LAVMLSVLMVV
-19 FSFPFSAMALDNPN
+19 FSFPFSAMALENPN
-33 LNDGSGIIYCD
+33 MGDGNNYST
-44 DTDVVMHIYAMP
+44 DTDVVMHCYAMP
-56 YIGKDLYGPAAHVY
+56 YVAKDCFGPEAYV
-70 TDDTLTDYDPG
+70 TDAEGNYDPLR
-81 KTYDFNNI
+81 THDL
-89 TKDAIAV
+89 TKMNFADLLQDQEDA
-96 DFENNDG
+96 DTQ
-103 CSAAGKS
+103 SALDHP
-110 TFCLVITMENVD
+110 TFCLVFTVENLD
-122 PGYSMGQWWIDY
+122 PGYYAGEMYVMY
-134 DTSVVQAFWY
+134 DATVIQPAYYNS
-144 KNNQNKPAAYQ
+144 NK
-155 TGTAA
+155 TAA
-160 SKNAALRQSSYWDP
+160 SAYKTGSNAEAPLRDCTYWEATSGI
-174 DTVIASESFV
+174 DTTGTSAQDNGKDQIYFNWIFNDCDF
-184 ANPLPDGTTNI
+184 AN
-195 NTAVEFNGG
+195 
-204 NWNSETLWD
+204 ETVWED
-213 DNVEYT
+213 DDATT

-231 LLQDSADLSQV
+231 LLQDNVDLTQYMTV
-242 FHLNTDIS
+242 DIRNQS
-250 KTWWTKDTDD
+250 S
-260 PGNNYT
+260 YFAT
-266 EMLVPYGVTD
+266 EAGKNDVLSYLCCYGV
-276 SNNTLAGKD
+276 KD
-285 VDLSKLTVFTCPEL
+285 VNGDAQNNTVFTIPEL
-299 GMAPADDTPK
+299 GLAPAETSK
-309 DVTYTYTFADDGGS
+309 DVTYTYTFANDGGS

-336 PPNTQDKPV
+336 PDNTATTTV
-345 SNGDGTHTTTT
+345 SNENGTHTTTS

-361 FAQGTTSY
+361 FEQGTTAY
-369 TEVATPGSPVACT
+369 TEVASTSTVPCT
-382 KVVDEAAVA
+382 KVVDAEAVA
-391 PGHTTAGSTEAWH
+391 PGHETPGSTEAWH
-404 CSVCNYTVASKPVG
+404 CSVCNYTVASTTVG
-418 AAGHTWDAGVV
+418 ATGHTWDAGVV
-429 TPATCTAQGYTTYT
+429 TPATCTDRGYTTYT

-489 ACGAT
+489 ACGKT
-494 VVAQDVIPVDSSN
+494 VVAQQTVPVDSSN
-507 HTKVVTDNAVDPTC
+507 HTKVVTDKAVDPTC

-532 TACGTV
+532 QACGTV

-547 LKHDWQVTS
+547 LDHDWQVKS

-591 GPIVDDAAVPA
+591 GNIV
-602 TCTSTGLTAG
+602 T
-612 THCSACGATVVAQT
+612 
-626 ETPIDPNNHIG
+626 
-637 ETVRDA
+637 DA

-655 EGSHCDACGKAIV
+655 EGSHCDACGKAVV
-668 AQTETPINPSNHTN
+668 AQTETPINPSNH
-682 VVTDE
+682 
-687 AVAATCT
+687 
-694 TPGLTEGSHCE
+694 
-705 GCKTVI
+705 
-711 VAQQTINALDHA
+711 A
-723 WGAGVITKEATRAE
+723 WDAGVITKKATRAE
-737 DGVMTYTCSRDASH
+737 DGVKTYTCTRDASH
-751 KKTEAIPAL
+751 TKTEAIPAL

-776 NGVATTGSAQKVA
+776 NGTPTTGAAQKVA
-789 YASTYT
+789 YESTYT

-801 EDAEFIGWMVNGK
+801 EGAEFIGWMVNGK
-814 MVSKNAVYTTG
+814 MVSTNAVYTTG

-832 VPVFAPKAAVDF
+832 VPVFAPKATVDF

-855 IATIASSELAGLI
+855 IATIASSELADLI

-907 DTTYT
+907 ETTYT

-918 TITVDGR
+918 TITVDGV
-925 DYNET
+925 DYQET
-930 ATVSH
+930 ATVAH

-961 GAEYSFYV
+961 GAEYTFYV

-1018 GFVYGKDMNS
+1018 GFVYGKDMDS
-1028 ADIVLDNVN
+1028 ADLVLDNVN

-1076 KDSTGTVYP
+1076 KDSAGTVSA

>member
-8 LAVLLSVLMVV
+8 LAVMLSVLMVV
-19 FSFPFSAMALDNPN
+19 FSFPFSAMALENPN
-33 LNDGSGIIYCD
+33 MGDGKNYST
-44 DTDVVMHIYAMP
+44 DTDVVVRIYAMP
-56 YIGKDLYGPAAHVY
+56 YVGKGLFGPMANIV
-70 TDDTLTDYDPG
+70 DPDTEEYMPT
-81 KTYDFNNI
+81 KTYDFTNI
-89 TKDAIAV
+89 TKAELVADK
-96 DFENNDG
+96 
-103 CSAAGKS
+103 AAAQVKS
-110 TFCLVITMENVD
+110 KMPNTTFCLVFTVEGLD
-122 PGYSMGQWWIDY
+122 AGYDSGILNFDY
-134 DTSVVQAFWY
+134 DLSVIQPAFYSSNGTSATAY
-144 KNNQNKPAAYQ
+144 K
-155 TGTAA
+155 TLSTAA
-160 SKNAALRQSSYWDP
+160 SQGTLIDYTNWD
-174 DTVIASESFV
+174 A
-184 ANPLPDGTTNI
+184 DGVMDKMGMSHYDNDKPHIYIPCT
-195 NTAVEFNGG
+195 FNGG
-204 NWNSETLWD
+204 AWNATTTWD
-213 DNVEYT
+213 DDNATE
-219 MPGQVVGVFGFE
+219 MQGQVVACFGFE
-231 LLQDSADLSQV
+231 LLQDSADLSKVITIDQRYMSSY
-242 FHLNTDIS
+242 FY
-250 KTWWTKDTDD
+250 KDKNDKD
-260 PGNNYT
+260 NY
-266 EMLVPYGVTD
+266 LCCYGVIDNYGTAL
-276 SNNTLAGKD
+276 NN
-285 VDLSKLTVFTCPEL
+285 TVFTVPEL
-299 GMAPADDTPK
+299 GLAPAETPTE
-309 DVTYTYTFADDGGS
+309 VTYTYTYADGHS

-336 PPNTQDKPV
+336 PVNTADKPV

-361 FAQGTTSY
+361 FTQGTTAY

-382 KVVDEAAVA
+382 KVVDAQAVA
-391 PGHTTAGSTEAWH
+391 PGHETTGSTEAWH
-404 CSVCNYTVASKPVG
+404 CSVCNYTVASTTVDKT
-418 AAGHTWDAGVV
+418 GHTWDAGVV

-489 ACGAT
+489 ACGKT
-494 VVAQDVIPVDSSN
+494 VVAQQTTEINPNN
-507 HTKVVTDNAVDPTC
+507 HTKIVTDNAVDPTC
-521 TDPGRTAGSHC
+521 TDPGLTKGSHC
-532 TACGTV
+532 EACKAV

-547 LKHDWQVTS
+547 LKHDWKVTS
-556 STDATCKTAGTVT
+556 STDATCVTAGKVS
-569 SECSRCHETKT
+569 SECQRCGEKKEET
-580 ESGVLDPNNHE
+580 GVLDPTNHE
-591 GPIVDDAAVPA
+591 GNIVTDAAVPA
-602 TCTSTGLTAG
+602 TCTSK
-612 THCSACGATVVAQT
+612 
-626 ETPIDPNNHIG
+626 
-637 ETVRDA
+637 
-643 AVPATCT
+643 
-650 STGLT
+650 GLT
-655 EGSHCDACGKAIV
+655 EGSHCDACNAVVV

-682 VVTDE
+682 VVKDD
-687 AVAATCT
+687 AVDPTCT
-694 TPGLTEGSHCE
+694 TPGRTEGSHCE
-705 GCKTVI
+705 ACKAIIT
-711 VAQQTINALDHA
+711 AQQTINALDHA
-723 WGAGVITKEATRAE
+723 WDEGVITQEATRAE
-737 DGVMTYTCSRDASH
+737 DGVMTYTCTRDASH
-751 KKTEAIPAL
+751 TKTEAIPAL

-776 NGVATTGSAQKVA
+776 NGTPTTGAAQKVA

-814 MVSKNAVYTTG
+814 MVSKNAVYTTA

-832 VPVFAPKAAVDF
+832 VPVFTPKAAVDF

-855 IATIASSELAGLI
+855 IATIASSELAGLT

-880 FEGYDLTLDEVKA
+880 FEGYDLSLDEVKA

-912 VTAYGC
+912 VNAYGC

-935 DARVTVKPNSAD
+935 DARVTVKPNSDD

-969 TADVEV
+969 TADVDV
-975 AYSTLDV
+975 DYSTLDV

-1090 QEWTY
+1090 QEWTYN

>member
-56 YIGKDLYGPAAHVY
+56 YIGKDLFGPAACVY
-70 TDDTLTDYDPG
+70 TDDTQTDYDPG

-96 DFENNDG
+96 DFANNDG

-144 KNNQNKPAAYQ
+144 KTNQNKPAAYQ
-155 TGTAA
+155 TGTTA

-174 DTVIASESFV
+174 DTKIESLSEV
-184 ANPLPDGTTNI
+184 AKSLPNGTTNI
-195 NTAVEFNGG
+195 NTAVLFHGG

-299 GMAPADDTPK
+299 GMAPAETPTE
-309 DVTYTYTFADDGGS
+309 VTYTYTYADGHS
-323 TTVTAPEGTEPTA
+323 TTVKAAEGTEPTA
-336 PPNTQDKPV
+336 PANTPTAIA
-345 SNGDGTHTTTT
+345 SNNNGTHTTTS

-361 FAQGTTSY
+361 FAQGTTAY
-369 TEVATPGSPVACT
+369 TEVATPSTVDCT
-382 KVVDEAAVA
+382 KVVDAEAVA
-391 PGHTTAGSTEAWH
+391 PGHTTPGSTEAWH
-404 CSVCNYTVASKPVG
+404 CSVCNYTVDSTTVG
-418 AAGHTWDAGVV
+418 ATGHTWDAGVV
-429 TPATCTAQGYTTYT
+429 TRATCTDRGYTTYT
-443 CTAGD
+443 CTLD
-448 GGTMVSNYTDPDPN
+448 GEKLVDNYTAIDPN
-462 NHTGLVTDNAVP
+462 NHTAVVTDNAVP

-489 ACGAT
+489 ACGKT

-507 HTKVVTDNAVDPTC
+507 HTKVVTDKAVAPTC
-521 TDPGRTAGSHC
+521 TDPGLTEGSHC
-532 TACGTV
+532 EGCKTV
-538 ITAQQEVPA
+538 IVAQQTINA
-547 LKHDWQVTS
+547 LDHDWQVKS

-580 ESGVLDPNNHE
+580 ETGVLDPNNHE

-612 THCSACGATVVAQT
+612 THCT
-626 ETPIDPNNHIG
+626 
-637 ETVRDA
+637 
-643 AVPATCT
+643 
-650 STGLT
+650 
-655 EGSHCDACGKAIV
+655 ACGKAVV
-668 AQTETPINPSNHTN
+668 AQTETPINPSNHTK

-687 AVAATCT
+687 AVAPTCT
-694 TPGLTEGSHCE
+694 ETGLTEGTHCAD
-705 GCKTVI
+705 CKAVI
-711 VAQQTINALDHA
+711 TAQQTIEALDHA
-723 WGAGVITKEATRAE
+723 WDEGVITQEATRAE
-737 DGVMTYTCSRDASH
+737 DGVKTYTCTRDASH

-776 NGVATTGSAQKVA
+776 NGTPTTGAAQKVA

-795 LKATAN
+795 LTATAN

-855 IATIASSELAGLI
+855 IATIASSELAGLT

-893 LKDSTVVTASYAKD
+893 LTDSKVVTASYAKD

-912 VTAYGC
+912 VNAYGC

-975 AYSTLDV
+975 SYSTLDV
-982 TAAPTVANVSMDQI
+982 TAAPTVANVSVDQI

-1090 QEWTY
+1090 QEWTYN

>member
-1 MKSFKKA
+1 MKSLKKA
-8 LAVLLSVLMVV
+8 LAVMLSVLMVV
-19 FSFPFSAMALDNPN
+19 FSFPFSAMALENPN
-33 LNDGSGIIYCD
+33 MGDGNDYST
-44 DTDVVMHIYAMP
+44 DTDVVIHCYAMP
-56 YIGKDLYGPAAHVY
+56 YVAKDCFGPEAGV
-70 TDDTLTDYDPG
+70 TDAEGNYDPLR
-81 KTYDFNNI
+81 THDL
-89 TKDAIAV
+89 TKMNFAELLQDQEDA
-96 DFENNDG
+96 DTQ
-103 CSAAGKS
+103 SALDHP
-110 TFCLVITMENVD
+110 TFCLVFTVENLD
-122 PGYSMGQWWIDY
+122 PGYYAGELRINY
-134 DTSVVQAFWY
+134 DESVMTPAYY
-144 KNNQNKPAAYQ
+144 KTNKTAASAYQ
-155 TGTAA
+155 TGADA
-160 SKNAALRQSSYWDP
+160 GKPLRDCTYWEATKGINTTGTSSYCQNKP
-174 DTVIASESFV
+174 LIYFNLLFNKTNFANETVWE
-184 ANPLPDGTTNI
+184 
-195 NTAVEFNGG
+195 
-204 NWNSETLWD
+204 D
-213 DNVEYT
+213 DNATV

-231 LLQDSADLSQV
+231 LLQDNVDLTQYVTVETRNQSTYFCTEEKQ
-242 FHLNTDIS
+242 TDTLS
-250 KTWWTKDTDD
+250 
-260 PGNNYT
+260 Y
-266 EMLVPYGVTD
+266 LCCYGVTD
-276 SNNTLAGKD
+276 AYYVPTNNT
-285 VDLSKLTVFTCPEL
+285 VYTIPEL
-299 GMAPADDTPK
+299 GIAPAETPTE
-309 DVTYTYTFADDGGS
+309 VTYTYTYADGHS
-323 TTVTAPEGTEPTA
+323 TTVKAAEGTEPTA
-336 PPNTQDKPV
+336 PTNTPTAIA
-345 SNGDGTHTTTT
+345 SNNDGTHTTTS

-361 FAQGTTSY
+361 FAQGTTAY
-369 TEVATPGSPVACT
+369 TEVASPSTVPCT
-382 KVVDEAAVA
+382 EVVDAEAVA
-391 PGHTTAGSTEAWH
+391 PGHTTPGSTKAWH
-404 CSVCNYTVASKPVG
+404 CSVCNYTVTATPVKET
-418 AAGHTWDAGVV
+418 GHTWDAGVV

-448 GGTMVSNYTDPDPN
+448 GGTLVTDYTAIDPN

-489 ACGAT
+489 ACGKT
-494 VVAQDVIPVDSSN
+494 VVAQTETPKDSSN
-507 HTKVVTDNAVDPTC
+507 HTKVVTDKAVDPTC
-521 TDPGRTAGSHC
+521 TDPGLTEGSHC
-532 TACGTV
+532 EACKAV

-547 LKHDWQVTS
+547 LKHDWKITG
-556 STDATCKTAGTVT
+556 STNATCKTPGTVT

-580 ESGVLDPNNHE
+580 VTGVLDPSNHE
-591 GPIVDDAAVPA
+591 GPIATDAAVPA
-602 TCTSTGLTAG
+602 TCTTPGRTEGS
-612 THCSACGATVVAQT
+612 HCTACGATVVAQT
-626 ETPIDPNNHIG
+626 ETPKDP
-637 ETVRDA
+637 
-643 AVPATCT
+643 
-650 STGLT
+650 
-655 EGSHCDACGKAIV
+655 K
-668 AQTETPINPSNHTN
+668 NHTN
-682 VVTDE
+682 VVKDD
-687 AVAATCT
+687 AVAPTCT
-694 TPGLTEGSHCE
+694 DPGLTEGSHCE

-723 WGAGVITKEATRAE
+723 WDEGVITKEATRAE
-737 DGVMTYTCSRDASH
+737 DGVMTYTCTRDASH

-776 NGVATTGSAQKVA
+776 NGTPTTGAAQKVP
-789 YASTYT
+789 YESTYT
-795 LKATAN
+795 LKATAG

-814 MVSKNAVYTTG
+814 MVSTNAVYTTG

-880 FEGYDLTLDEVKA
+880 FEGYDLSLDEVKA

-907 DTTYT
+907 ATTYT

-982 TAAPTVANVSMDQI
+982 TAAPTVANVSKDQI
-996 DDVKVRFLATRSVT
+996 NDIDIRFLATRSVT

-1018 GFVYGKDMNS
+1018 GFVYGKDMDS
-1028 ADIVLDNVN
+1028 ADLVLENVN

-1067 IGVAAYIIV
+1067 LGVAAYIIV
-1076 KDSTGTVYP
+1076 KDSAGTVSA

-1090 QEWTY
+1090 QEWTYN

>member
-8 LAVLLSVLMVV
+8 LAVMLSVLMVV
-19 FSFPFSAMALDNPN
+19 FSFPFSAMALENPN
-33 LNDGSGIIYCD
+33 NTDGR
-44 DTDVVMHIYAMP
+44 YA
-56 YIGKDLYGPAAHVY
+56 
-70 TDDTLTDYDPG
+70 TDYDVEYHAYL
-81 KTYDFNNI
+81 TNYDCQYGYGYGSDTVKFFDMSQPL
-89 TKDAIAV
+89 KKSDLSSA
-96 DFENNDG
+96 DG
-103 CSAAGKS
+103 CFALIITVENLDVTPFS
-110 TFCLVITMENVD
+110 TQLLWTVDWNKVQPAEYGRRDSLSVGTDAENS
-122 PGYSMGQWWIDY
+122 YLECCQDY
-134 DTSVVQAFWY
+134 LKTPCNS
-144 KNNQNKPAAYQ
+144 
-155 TGTAA
+155 TGTANK
-160 SKNAALRQSSYWDP
+160 SVTGDMNVSCVFNGVTLNTVTQQDGVTKPGSTFDGQIMAAFGFQMLVD
-174 DTVIASESFV
+174 
-184 ANPLPDGTTNI
+184 
-195 NTAVEFNGG
+195 EFNITDVFQLKNDAENCIISMEEGNDDKNIVVYGG
-204 NWNSETLWD
+204 LDVYGHET
-213 DNVEYT
+213 E
-219 MPGQVVGVFGFE
+219 
-231 LLQDSADLSQV
+231 
-242 FHLNTDIS
+242 
-250 KTWWTKDTDD
+250 KTTFIF
-260 PGNNYT
+260 P
-266 EMLVPYGVTD
+266 EMGVT
-276 SNNTLAGKD
+276 G
-285 VDLSKLTVFTCPEL
+285 
-299 GMAPADDTPK
+299 PATSK
-309 DVTYTYTFADDGGS
+309 DVTYTYTFADGNS
-323 TTVTAPEGTEPTA
+323 TTVTAAAGTAPTA
-336 PPNTQDKPV
+336 PANTADKPV
-345 SNGDGTHTTTT
+345 SNGDGTHTTTS

-382 KVVDEAAVA
+382 KVVDAEAVA
-391 PGHTTAGSTEAWH
+391 PGHTTPGSTEAWH

-418 AAGHTWDAGVV
+418 ASGHTWDDGVV

-443 CTAGD
+443 CTLD
-448 GGTMVSNYTDPDPN
+448 GEKLVDNYTAIDPN

-489 ACGAT
+489 ACGKT
-494 VVAQDVIPVDSSN
+494 VVAQQTVPIDSSN

-521 TDPGRTAGSHC
+521 TDPGLTEGSHC
-532 TACGTV
+532 DDCKAV

-547 LKHDWQVTS
+547 LKHDWKVTS
-556 STDATCKTAGTVT
+556 STNATCVTAGKVT
-569 SECSRCHETKT
+569 SECQRCHETKT
-580 ESGVLDPNNHE
+580 ETGVLDPTNHE

-612 THCSACGATVVAQT
+612 THCTACGKAVVAQT
-626 ETPIDPNNHIG
+626 ETPID
-637 ETVRDA
+637 
-643 AVPATCT
+643 
-650 STGLT
+650 S
-655 EGSHCDACGKAIV
+655 
-668 AQTETPINPSNHTN
+668 SNHTN
-682 VVTDE
+682 IVTDA
-687 AVAATCT
+687 AVDPTCT
-694 TPGLTEGSHCE
+694 DPGLTEGSHCADC
-705 GCKTVI
+705 GTTI
-711 VAQQTINALDHA
+711 VAQQTLNALDHA
-723 WGAGVITKEATRAE
+723 WDEGVITQEATRAE
-737 DGVMTYTCSRDASH
+737 DGVKTYTCTRDASH

-776 NGVATTGSAQKVA
+776 NGMPTTGSAQKVA

-795 LKATAN
+795 LTATAK
-801 EDAEFIGWMVNGK
+801 EGAEFIGWMVNGK
-814 MVSKNAVYTTG
+814 MVSKNAVYTTA

-855 IATIASSELAGLI
+855 IATIASSELAGLT

-880 FEGYDLTLDEVKA
+880 FEGYDLSLDEVKA

-912 VTAYGC
+912 VNAYGC

-935 DARVTVKPNSAD
+935 DARVTVKPNSSD

-969 TADVEV
+969 TADVDV

>member
-8 LAVLLSVLMVV
+8 LAVMLSVLMVV

-33 LNDGSGIIYCD
+33 NTSGK
-44 DTDVVMHIYAMP
+44 YA
-56 YIGKDLYGPAAHVY
+56 
-70 TDDTLTDYDPG
+70 TDYDVEYHAYLSN
-81 KTYDFNNI
+81 YDCQYGYGYGSDTVHFFDMSQPL
-89 TKDAIAV
+89 KKSDLSSA
-96 DFENNDG
+96 DG
-103 CSAAGKS
+103 CFALIITVENLDVTPFS
-110 TFCLVITMENVD
+110 TQLLWTVDWSKVQPAEYGRRALSVGADAENS
-122 PGYSMGQWWIDY
+122 YLECAKDY
-134 DTSVVQAFWY
+134 LKTPCDS
-144 KNNQNKPAAYQ
+144 
-155 TGTAA
+155 TGTANKSVTGDMNVSCVFNGVTLNTVTQQLDCGA
-160 SKNAALRQSSYWDP
+160 SATYNGQIMAIFGFQMLVD
-174 DTVIASESFV
+174 
-184 ANPLPDGTTNI
+184 
-195 NTAVEFNGG
+195 EFNITDVFQLKNDAENCIISMEEGNDDKNIVVYGG
-204 NWNSETLWD
+204 LD
-213 DNVEYT
+213 
-219 MPGQVVGVFGFE
+219 
-231 LLQDSADLSQV
+231 
-242 FHLNTDIS
+242 
-250 KTWWTKDTDD
+250 
-260 PGNNYT
+260 
-266 EMLVPYGVTD
+266 PYGHETEK
-276 SNNTLAGKD
+276 T
-285 VDLSKLTVFTCPEL
+285 TFIFPEM
-299 GMAPADDTPK
+299 GVKGPATSTE
-309 DVTYTYTFADDGGS
+309 VTYTYTYADGHS
-323 TTVTAPEGTEPTA
+323 TTVKAAEGTEPTA
-336 PPNTQDKPV
+336 PANTADAIA

-382 KVVDEAAVA
+382 EVVDAEAVA
-391 PGHTTAGSTEAWH
+391 PGHTTAGSTKAWH
-404 CSVCNYTVASKPVG
+404 CSVCNYTVASTTVDPT
-418 AAGHTWDAGVV
+418 GHTWDAGVV

-443 CTAGD
+443 CTLD
-448 GGTMVSNYTDPDPN
+448 GEKLVDNYTAIDPN

-489 ACGAT
+489 ACGK
-494 VVAQDVIPVDSSN
+494 PV
-507 HTKVVTDNAVDPTC
+507 
-521 TDPGRTAGSHC
+521 
-532 TACGTV
+532 
-538 ITAQQEVPA
+538 
-547 LKHDWQVTS
+547 L
-556 STDATCKTAGTVT
+556 
-569 SECSRCHETKT
+569 
-580 ESGVLDPNNHE
+580 
-591 GPIVDDAAVPA
+591 
-602 TCTSTGLTAG
+602 
-612 THCSACGATVVAQT
+612 AQT
-626 ETPIDPNNHIG
+626 ETPKDP
-637 ETVRDA
+637 
-643 AVPATCT
+643 
-650 STGLT
+650 
-655 EGSHCDACGKAIV
+655 K
-668 AQTETPINPSNHTN
+668 NHTN
-682 VVTDE
+682 VVTDA
-687 AVAATCT
+687 AVDPTCT

-705 GCKTVI
+705 ACGITI
-711 VAQQTINALDHA
+711 VAQKTLDALDHA

-776 NGVATTGSAQKVA
+776 NGTPTTGAAQKVP
-789 YASTYT
+789 YESTYT

-801 EDAEFIGWMVNGK
+801 EGAEFIGWMVNGK
-814 MVSKNAVYTTG
+814 MVSKNAVYTTA

-855 IATIASSELAGLI
+855 IATIASSELAGLT

-893 LKDSTVVTASYAKD
+893 LKDSKVVTASYAKD
-907 DTTYT
+907 ATTYT
-912 VTAYGC
+912 VNAYGC

-975 AYSTLDV
+975 TYSTLDV

>member
-33 LNDGSGIIYCD
+33 LNDGSGVVYCD
-44 DTDVVMHIYAMP
+44 DTDVVMHLYAMP
-56 YIGKDLYGPAAHVY
+56 YTGALKFGPASDVY
-70 TDDTLTDYDPG
+70 DEAGENYDPG

-89 TKDAIAV
+89 TVDAIAA
-96 DFENNDG
+96 DYANCDTK
-103 CSAAGKS
+103 SAWNRA
-110 TFCLVITMENVD
+110 TFCLVVTMENFD
-122 PGYSMGQWWIDY
+122 PGYNIGQFVMSY
-134 DTSVVQAFWY
+134 DTAVVQACY
-144 KNNQNKPAAYQ
+144 IKNNNKKPASIV
-155 TGTAA
+155 TGSAA
-160 SKNAALRQSSYWDP
+160 DTSAVLRQSSAWDAEGNIN
-174 DTVIASESFV
+174 TETHAYKQ
-184 ANPLPDGTTNI
+184 LPDGSI
-195 NTAVEFNGG
+195 NVNTEVIFQGG
-204 NWNSETLWD
+204 NWASTTLWD
-213 DNVEYT
+213 DNAEYE
-219 MPGQVVGVFGFE
+219 MQGQVVCVVGFE
-231 LLQDSADLSQV
+231 LLQPSADLAQV

-250 KTWWTKDTDD
+250 KTYWTKDTED

-266 EMLVPYGVTD
+266 EQLVPYGVTD
-276 SNNTLAGKD
+276 STNATAGKD

-299 GMAPADDTPK
+299 GMAPAETPTE
-309 DVTYTYTFADDGGS
+309 VTYTYTFANGES
-323 TTVTAPEGTEPTA
+323 TTVKAAEGTEPKAPVNTA
-336 PPNTQDKPV
+336 DKPV

-361 FAQGTTSY
+361 FAQGTTAY

-382 KVVDEAAVA
+382 KVVDAQAVA
-391 PGHTTAGSTEAWH
+391 PGHTTPGSTEAWH
-404 CSVCNYTVASKPVG
+404 CSVCNYKVDSTPVKET
-418 AAGHTWDAGVV
+418 GHTWDAGVV

-443 CTAGD
+443 CTLD
-448 GGTMVSNYTDPDPN
+448 GEKLVDNYTAIDPN
-462 NHTGLVTDNAVP
+462 NHTAVVTDNAVP

-489 ACGAT
+489 ACGKT
-494 VVAQDVIPVDSSN
+494 VVAQQTTEINPNN

-521 TDPGRTAGSHC
+521 TDPGLTEGSHC
-532 TACGTV
+532 EACKAV

-547 LKHDWQVTS
+547 LDHDWKVTS
-556 STDATCKTAGTVT
+556 STDATCVTAGKVT
-569 SECSRCHETKT
+569 SECQRCHETKT
-580 ESGVLDPNNHE
+580 ETGVLDPSNHA
-591 GPIVDDAAVPA
+591 GPIADDAAVPA

-612 THCSACGATVVAQT
+612 THCTACGAIVVAQT
-626 ETPIDPNNHIG
+626 ETPKDP
-637 ETVRDA
+637 
-643 AVPATCT
+643 
-650 STGLT
+650 
-655 EGSHCDACGKAIV
+655 K
-668 AQTETPINPSNHTN
+668 NHTN
-682 VVTDE
+682 VVKDD
-687 AVAATCT
+687 AVDPTCT
-694 TPGLTEGSHCE
+694 ETGLTEGSHCE
-705 GCKTVI
+705 GCKAVI
-711 VAQQTINALDHA
+711 VAQQTTPALDHA
-723 WGAGVITKEATRAE
+723 WDAGVVTKKATRAE
-737 DGVMTYTCSRDASH
+737 DGVKTYTCTRDASH

-795 LKATAN
+795 LTATAK
-801 EDAEFIGWMVNGK
+801 EGAEFIGWMVNGK
-814 MVSKNAVYTTG
+814 MVSKNAVYTTA

-855 IATIASSELAGLI
+855 IATIASSELAGLT

-893 LKDSTVVTASYAKD
+893 LTDSKVVTASYAKD

-969 TADVEV
+969 TADVVV

-1018 GFVYGKDMNS
+1018 GFVYGKDMDS
-1028 ADIVLDNVN
+1028 ADLVLDNVN

-1090 QEWTY
+1090 QEWTYN

>member
-8 LAVLLSVLMVV
+8 LAVMLSVLMVV
-19 FSFPFSAMALDNPN
+19 LSFPFSAMALENPN
-33 LNDGSGIIYCD
+33 MGDGKNYST
-44 DTDVVMHIYAMP
+44 DTDVVVRIYAMP
-56 YIGKDLYGPAAHVY
+56 YVGKGLFGPMANVVDESTGEY
-70 TDDTLTDYDPG
+70 MPT
-81 KTYDFNNI
+81 KTYDFTNI
-89 TKDAIAV
+89 TKAELDA
-96 DFENNDG
+96 DK
-103 CSAAGKS
+103 AAAEVKSKKTNS
-110 TFCLVITMENVD
+110 TFCLVFTVEGLD
-122 PGYSMGQWWIDY
+122 AGYDSGILNFDY
-134 DTSVVQAFWY
+134 D
-144 KNNQNKPAAYQ
+144 P
-155 TGTAA
+155 
-160 SKNAALRQSSYWDP
+160 
-174 DTVIASESFV
+174 TVIQPAFYS
-184 ANPLPDGTTNI
+184 ANSTTSTAYKTLSAAAAQGALIDFTNWDGDGVMD
-195 NTAVEFNGG
+195 NTGMSHYDNDKPHIYIPCVFNGAA
-204 NWNSETLWD
+204 WNSTTVWD
-213 DNVEYT
+213 DDNATE
-219 MPGQVVGVFGFE
+219 MQGQVVAAFGFE
-231 LLQDSADLSQV
+231 LLQDSADLSQII
-242 FHLNTDIS
+242 TIDQRYMS
-250 KTWWTKDTDD
+250 SYYYKDTNDKD
-260 PGNNYT
+260 NY
-266 EMLVPYGVTD
+266 LCCYGVIDNYGTALK
-276 SNNTLAGKD
+276 N
-285 VDLSKLTVFTCPEL
+285 TVFTVPEL
-299 GMAPADDTPK
+299 GLAPAETPTE
-309 DVTYTYTFADDGGS
+309 VTYTYTYADGHS
-323 TTVTAPEGTEPTA
+323 KTVTAAEGTEPTA
-336 PPNTQDKPV
+336 PDNTPTAIA
-345 SNGDGTHTTTT
+345 SNNNGTHTTTS

-361 FAQGTTSY
+361 FEQGTTAY
-369 TEVATPGSPVACT
+369 TEVASPSTVDCT
-382 KVVDEAAVA
+382 KVVDAQAVA
-391 PGHTTAGSTEAWH
+391 PGHETPGSTEAWH
-404 CSVCNYTVASKPVG
+404 CSVCNYTVTATPVKET
-418 AAGHTWDAGVV
+418 GHAWDAGVV

-448 GGTMVSNYTDPDPN
+448 GGTMVSNYTAIDPN
-462 NHTGLVTDNAVP
+462 NHTGLVTDAAVK
-474 ATCTA
+474 ATCTS

-489 ACGAT
+489 ACGKT
-494 VVAQDVIPVDSSN
+494 VVAQTETPIDSSN

-521 TDPGRTAGSHC
+521 TTPGRTEGSHC
-532 TACGTV
+532 EACKAV

-547 LKHDWQVTS
+547 LDHDWKVTG
-556 STDATCKTAGTVT
+556 STDATCKTPGTVT

-580 ESGVLDPNNHE
+580 ETGVLDPSNHE
-591 GPIVDDAAVPA
+591 GPI
-602 TCTSTGLTAG
+602 
-612 THCSACGATVVAQT
+612 
-626 ETPIDPNNHIG
+626 ET
-637 ETVRDA
+637 DA

-655 EGSHCDACGKAIV
+655 EGSHCTACG
-668 AQTETPINPSNHTN
+668 ET
-682 VVTDE
+682 V
-687 AVAATCT
+687 
-694 TPGLTEGSHCE
+694 
-705 GCKTVI
+705 
-711 VAQQTINALDHA
+711 VAQQEVPALDHA
-723 WGAGVITKEATRAE
+723 WDEGVITQEATRAK
-737 DGVMTYTCSRDASH
+737 DGVKTYTCTRDASH

-776 NGVATTGSAQKVA
+776 NGTPTTGSAQKVA

-795 LKATAN
+795 LTATAN
-801 EDAEFIGWMVNGK
+801 EGAEFVGWMVNGK
-814 MVSKNAVYTTG
+814 MVSKNAVYTTA

-855 IATIASSELAGLI
+855 IATIASSELAGLT

-912 VTAYGC
+912 VNAYGC

-935 DARVTVKPNSAD
+935 DARVTVKPNSSD

-975 AYSTLDV
+975 TYSTLDV
-982 TAAPTVANVSMDQI
+982 TAAPTVANVSMDRI

-1090 QEWTY
+1090 QEWTYN

>member
-8 LAVLLSVLMVV
+8 LAVMLSVLMVV

-33 LNDGSGIIYCD
+33 NTSGK
-44 DTDVVMHIYAMP
+44 YA
-56 YIGKDLYGPAAHVY
+56 
-70 TDDTLTDYDPG
+70 TDYDVEYHAYLSN
-81 KTYDFNNI
+81 YDCQYGYGYGSQTVQFFDMSQPL
-89 TKDAIAV
+89 KKSDLSSS
-96 DFENNDG
+96 DG
-103 CSAAGKS
+103 CFALIITVENLDVTPFS
-110 TFCLVITMENVD
+110 TQLLWTVDWSKVQPAEYGRRDALSVGADAENS
-122 PGYSMGQWWIDY
+122 YLECATDY
-134 DTSVVQAFWY
+134 LKTPCNS
-144 KNNQNKPAAYQ
+144 
-155 TGTAA
+155 TGTANK
-160 SKNAALRQSSYWDP
+160 SVTGDMNVSC
-174 DTVIASESFV
+174 V
-184 ANPLPDGTTNI
+184 
-195 NTAVEFNGG
+195 FNGV
-204 NWNSETLWD
+204 TLNTVTHQD
-213 DNVEYT
+213 GIEAANATFD
-219 MPGQVVGVFGFE
+219 GQIMAAFGF
-231 LLQDSADLSQV
+231 Q
-242 FHLNTDIS
+242 
-250 KTWWTKDTDD
+250 
-260 PGNNYT
+260 
-266 EMLVPYGVTD
+266 MLVDEINITDVFQLKNDAENCIISMEEGNDDKNIVVYGG
-276 SNNTLAGKD
+276 LD
-285 VDLSKLTVFTCPEL
+285 VYGHETEKTTFIFPEM
-299 GMAPADDTPK
+299 GVKGPATST
-309 DVTYTYTFADDGGS
+309 DVTYTYTFADGTS
-323 TTVTAPEGTEPTA
+323 TTVTAAEGTEPTA
-336 PPNTQDKPV
+336 PANTADKTV

-382 KVVDEAAVA
+382 KVVDAPAVA
-391 PGHTTAGSTEAWH
+391 PGHETPGSTEAWH
-404 CSVCNYTVASKPVG
+404 CSVCNYTVASTTVDKT
-418 AAGHTWDAGVV
+418 GHTWDAGVV
-429 TPATCTAQGYTTYT
+429 TRATCTAQGYTTYT

-462 NHTGLVTDNAVP
+462 NHTGLVTDNEVP
-474 ATCTA
+474 ATCTS

-489 ACGAT
+489 ACGKT
-494 VVAQDVIPVDSSN
+494 VVAQTETPKDSSN
-507 HTKVVTDNAVDPTC
+507 HTNVVTDKAVDPTC
-521 TDPGRTAGSHC
+521 TDPGLTEGSHC
-532 TACGTV
+532 EGCKTV
-538 ITAQQEVPA
+538 IVAQQEVPA
-547 LKHDWQVTS
+547 LDHDWKVTS
-556 STDATCKTAGTVT
+556 STNATCKTAGKVT
-569 SECSRCHETKT
+569 SECQRCHETKT
-580 ESGVLDPNNHE
+580 ETGVLDPTNHE

-612 THCSACGATVVAQT
+612 THCTACGKAVVAQT
-626 ETPIDPNNHIG
+626 ETPIDSSNHTNIV
-637 ETVRDA
+637 TDK
-643 AVPATCT
+643 AVAPTCT
-650 STGLT
+650 DPGRT
-655 EGSHCDACGKAIV
+655 EGSHCADC
-668 AQTETPINPSNHTN
+668 N
-682 VVTDE
+682 
-687 AVAATCT
+687 
-694 TPGLTEGSHCE
+694 
-705 GCKTVI
+705 TVI

-723 WGAGVITKEATRAE
+723 WDEGVVTKEATRAE
-737 DGVMTYTCSRDASH
+737 DGVKTFTCSRDASH
-751 KKTEAIPAL
+751 TKTEVIPAL

-768 NELGTTTL
+768 NELGATTL

-795 LKATAN
+795 LTATAK
-801 EDAEFIGWMVNGK
+801 EGAEFIGWMVNGK
-814 MVSKNAVYTTG
+814 MVSKNAVYTTA

-855 IATIASSELAGLI
+855 IATIASSELAGLT

-893 LKDSTVVTASYAKD
+893 LTDSKVVTASYAKD
-907 DTTYT
+907 ATTYT
-912 VTAYGC
+912 VTAHGC
-918 TITVDGR
+918 TITVDGV

-969 TADVEV
+969 TANVEV

>member
-299 GMAPADDTPK
+299 GMAPAETPTE
-309 DVTYTYTFADDGGS
+309 VTYTYTYADGHS
-323 TTVTAPEGTEPTA
+323 RTVKAAEGTEPTA
-336 PPNTQDKPV
+336 PTNTPTAIA
-345 SNGDGTHTTTT
+345 SNNNGTHTTTT

-361 FAQGTTSY
+361 FAQGTTAY
-369 TEVATPGSPVACT
+369 TEVATPSTVDCTST
-382 KVVDEAAVA
+382 KVVDAQAVA
-391 PGHTTAGSTEAWH
+391 PGHTTPGSTEAWH
-404 CSVCNYTVASKPVG
+404 CSVCNYKVDATPVKET
-418 AAGHTWDAGVV
+418 GHTWDAGVV
-429 TPATCTAQGYTTYT
+429 TRATCTDRGYTTYT

-489 ACGAT
+489 ACGKT
-494 VVAQDVIPVDSSN
+494 VVAQTVTQKDSNN
-507 HTKVVTDNAVDPTC
+507 HTNVVKDNAVDPTC
-521 TDPGRTAGSHC
+521 TDPGLTEGSHC
-532 TACGTV
+532 EACKAV

-547 LKHDWQVTS
+547 LKHDWKVTS
-556 STDATCKTAGTVT
+556 STNATCKTPGTVT
-569 SECSRCHETKT
+569 SECQRCGEKKEET
-580 ESGVLDPNNHE
+580 GVLDPTNHE
-591 GPIVDDAAVPA
+591 GPIETDAAVPA
-602 TCTSTGLTAG
+602 TCTSKGLTAG
-612 THCSACGATVVAQT
+612 THCSACGATILAQQTT
-626 ETPIDPNNHIG
+626 E
-637 ETVRDA
+637 
-643 AVPATCT
+643 
-650 STGLT
+650 
-655 EGSHCDACGKAIV
+655 
-668 AQTETPINPSNHTN
+668 INPNNHTN
-682 VVTDE
+682 VVTDK
-687 AVAATCT
+687 AVAPTCT
-694 TPGLTEGSHCE
+694 DPGRTEGSHCE

-723 WGAGVITKEATRAE
+723 WDAGVVTKEATRAE
-737 DGVMTYTCSRDASH
+737 DGVKTFTCSRDASH
-751 KKTEAIPAL
+751 TKTEAIPAL

-768 NELGTTTL
+768 NELGSTTL

-795 LKATAN
+795 LAATAK

-814 MVSKNAVYTTG
+814 MVSKNAVYTTA

-961 GAEYSFYV
+961 GSEYSFYV

-975 AYSTLDV
+975 TYSTLDV
-982 TAAPTVANVSMDQI
+982 TAAPTVANVSKDQI

>member
-19 FSFPFSAMALDNPN
+19 FSFPFSAMALENPYNTSGQYSSDYDVVVHVFVMEYDAQGYYGFNSDAYYNTGKAFIDPTNMVKSN
-33 LNDGSGIIYCD
+33 LSSTKGLFCVYVTVENLDGVENSQLTFNYDSTKITPAIYGARGKISTGTAGAAPLETATKYDRADTTGTTGQLNNEDVMYMMYKLNGVPAASTQCLEGDPGAVLPGAVIACFGFQMLQDTMDLTQVLTLDRRQNVSFFETTGHAGEDDYCVVPYNGLNDDGSG
-44 DTDVVMHIYAMP
+44 P
-56 YIGKDLYGPAAHVY
+56 
-70 TDDTLTDYDPG
+70 
-81 KTYDFNNI
+81 
-89 TKDAIAV
+89 
-96 DFENNDG
+96 
-103 CSAAGKS
+103 
-110 TFCLVITMENVD
+110 
-122 PGYSMGQWWIDY
+122 
-134 DTSVVQAFWY
+134 
-144 KNNQNKPAAYQ
+144 
-155 TGTAA
+155 
-160 SKNAALRQSSYWDP
+160 SYR
-174 DTVIASESFV
+174 TQFI
-184 ANPLPDGTTNI
+184 
-195 NTAVEFNGG
+195 
-204 NWNSETLWD
+204 
-213 DNVEYT
+213 
-219 MPGQVVGVFGFE
+219 
-231 LLQDSADLSQV
+231 
-242 FHLNTDIS
+242 
-250 KTWWTKDTDD
+250 
-260 PGNNYT
+260 
-266 EMLVPYGVTD
+266 VPEWG
-276 SNNTLAGKD
+276 L
-285 VDLSKLTVFTCPEL
+285 
-299 GMAPADDTPK
+299 APAETPTE
-309 DVTYTYTFADDGGS
+309 VTYTYTFADGHS
-323 TTVTAPEGTEPTA
+323 TTVKAAEGTEPTA
-336 PPNTQDKPV
+336 PVNTADKPV

-382 KVVDEAAVA
+382 KVVDAQAVA
-391 PGHTTAGSTEAWH
+391 PGHTTPGSTEAWH
-404 CSVCNYTVASKPVG
+404 CSVCNYKVDATPVKE
-418 AAGHTWDAGVV
+418 AGHSWDAGVV

-489 ACGAT
+489 ACGKT
-494 VVAQDVIPVDSSN
+494 VVAQTVTQKDSNN
-507 HTKVVTDNAVDPTC
+507 HTNVVKDNAVDPTC
-521 TDPGRTAGSHC
+521 TDPGLTEGSHC
-532 TACGTV
+532 EACKAV

-547 LKHDWQVTS
+547 LKHDWKVTS
-556 STDATCKTAGTVT
+556 STNATCKTPGTVT
-569 SECSRCHETKT
+569 SECQRCHETKT
-580 ESGVLDPNNHE
+580 ETGVLDPSNHE

-626 ETPIDPNNHIG
+626 EIPVDANNHVG
-637 ETVRDA
+637 NTVKDE

-655 EGSHCDACGKAIV
+655 EGSHCDACGNAIV
-668 AQTETPINPSNHTN
+668 AQQTTEINPNNHTN
-682 VVTDE
+682 VVTDK
-687 AVAATCT
+687 AVAPTCKD
-694 TPGLTEGSHCE
+694 PGRTEGSHCTAC
-705 GCKTVI
+705 GTVI

-723 WGAGVITKEATRAE
+723 WDEGVVTKEATRAE
-737 DGVMTYTCSRDASH
+737 DGVKTFTCSRDASH

-768 NELGTTTL
+768 NELGSTTL

-795 LKATAN
+795 LTATAK
-801 EDAEFIGWMVNGK
+801 EGAEFIGWMVNGK
-814 MVSKNAVYTTG
+814 MVSKNAVYTTA

-855 IATIASSELAGLI
+855 IATIASSELAGLT

-893 LKDSTVVTASYAKD
+893 LTDSKVVTASYTKD
-907 DTTYT
+907 ETTYT

-935 DARVTVKPNSAD
+935 DARVTVKPNSSD

-969 TADVEV
+969 TADVDV

-982 TAAPTVANVSMDQI
+982 TAAPTVANVSKDQI

-1090 QEWTY
+1090 QEWTYN

>member
-33 LNDGSGIIYCD
+33 LNDGSGVVYCD
-44 DTDVVMHIYAMP
+44 DTDVVMHLYAMP
-56 YIGKDLYGPAAHVY
+56 YTGALKFGPASDVY
-70 TDDTLTDYDPG
+70 DEAGANYDPG

-89 TKDAIAV
+89 TVDAIAA
-96 DFENNDG
+96 DYANCDTA
-103 CSAAGKS
+103 SAWNRA
-110 TFCLVITMENVD
+110 TFCLVVTMENFD
-122 PGYSMGQWWIDY
+122 PGYNIGQFVMSY
-134 DTSVVQAFWY
+134 DTAVVQACY
-144 KNNQNKPAAYQ
+144 IKNNNKK
-155 TGTAA
+155 AA
-160 SKNAALRQSSYWDP
+160 SIVTGSAADKSAVLRESSSWDAEGIIN
-174 DTVIASESFV
+174 TETHAYKQ
-184 ANPLPDGTTNI
+184 LPDGSI
-195 NTAVEFNGG
+195 NVNTEVIFQGG
-204 NWNSETLWD
+204 NWGSTTLWD
-213 DNVEYT
+213 DNEAYE
-219 MPGQVVGVFGFE
+219 MQGQVVCVVGFE
-231 LLQDSADLSQV
+231 LLQPSADLAQV

-250 KTWWTKDTDD
+250 KTYWTKDTED

-266 EMLVPYGVTD
+266 EQLVPYGVTD
-276 SNNTLAGKD
+276 STNATAGKD

-299 GMAPADDTPK
+299 GMAPADTPT
-309 DVTYTYTFADDGGS
+309 DVTYTYTFADGHS
-323 TTVTAPEGTEPTA
+323 TTVKAAEGTEPTA
-336 PPNTQDKPV
+336 PANTPTAIA
-345 SNGDGTHTTTT
+345 SNNNGTHTTTS

-361 FAQGTTSY
+361 FAQGTTAY
-369 TEVATPGSPVACT
+369 TEVATPSTVDCTST
-382 KVVDEAAVA
+382 KVVDAQAVA
-391 PGHTTAGSTEAWH
+391 PGHTTPGSTEAWH
-404 CSVCNYTVASKPVG
+404 CSVCNYTVASTPVG
-418 AAGHTWDAGVV
+418 ASGHTWDAGVV

-443 CTAGD
+443 CTLD
-448 GGTMVSNYTDPDPN
+448 GEKLVDNYTAIDPN
-462 NHTGLVTDNAVP
+462 NHTGLVTDNEVP

-489 ACGAT
+489 ACGKT
-494 VVAQDVIPVDSSN
+494 VVAQDVIPIDSSN

-521 TDPGRTAGSHC
+521 TKTGLTEGSHC
-532 TACGTV
+532 GACNTV
-538 ITAQQEVPA
+538 LVEQQEVPA
-547 LKHDWQVTS
+547 LDHDWQVTS

-612 THCSACGATVVAQT
+612 THCT
-626 ETPIDPNNHIG
+626 
-637 ETVRDA
+637 
-643 AVPATCT
+643 
-650 STGLT
+650 
-655 EGSHCDACGKAIV
+655 ACGKAVV

-682 VVTDE
+682 VVTDK
-687 AVAATCT
+687 AVAPTCT
-694 TPGLTEGSHCE
+694 DPGLTEGSHCTAC
-705 GCKTVI
+705 GTTI
-711 VAQQTINALDHA
+711 VAQKTIEALGHA
-723 WGAGVITKEATRAE
+723 WGEGVITKEATRAE

-776 NGVATTGSAQKVA
+776 NGTPTTGAAQKVP
-789 YASTYT
+789 YELTYT

-801 EDAEFIGWMVNGK
+801 EGAEFVGWMVNGK
-814 MVSKNAVYTTG
+814 MVSTNAVYTTG

-855 IATIASSELAGLI
+855 IATIASSELAGLS

-907 DTTYT
+907 ATTYT
-912 VTAYGC
+912 VTAIGC
-918 TITVDGR
+918 TITVDGV
-925 DYNET
+925 DYQET

-935 DARVTVKPNSAD
+935 DARVTVKPNSSD

-961 GAEYSFYV
+961 GPEYSFYV

-982 TAAPTVANVSMDQI
+982 TAVPTVANVSMDQI

-1076 KDSTGTVYP
+1076 KDSAGTVSA

-1090 QEWTY
+1090 QEWTYN

>member
-33 LNDGSGIIYCD
+33 LNDGSGIKYCD

-56 YIGKDLYGPAAHVY
+56 YIGKDLFGPNACVY

-96 DFENNDG
+96 DFANNDG

-122 PGYSMGQWWIDY
+122 PGYSIGQWWIDY
-134 DTSVVQAFWY
+134 DTSVVQAFFY
-144 KNNQNKPAAYQ
+144 KNNTNKATAYQ
-155 TGTAA
+155 VGTAA
-160 SKNAALRQSSYWDP
+160 SKNAVLRQSTYWDAESL
-174 DTVIASESFV
+174 IASESYV
-184 ANPLPDGTTNI
+184 AASLPNGTTNI
-195 NTAVEFNGG
+195 NTAVEFMGG
-204 NWNSETLWD
+204 NWSTETLWED
-213 DNVEYT
+213 TVAYT
-219 MPGQVVGVFGFE
+219 MQGQVVGVFGFE
-231 LLQDSADLSQV
+231 LLQDSADLAQV
-242 FHLNTDIS
+242 FHLNTDIA
-250 KTWWTKDTDD
+250 KTFWTKDTED
-260 PGNNYT
+260 PGNNFT
-266 EMLVPYGVTD
+266 QMLVPYGVTD
-276 SNNTLAGKD
+276 STNATAGKD

-299 GMAPADDTPK
+299 GLAPADTPTE
-309 DVTYTYTFADDGGS
+309 VTYTYTYADGHS
-323 TTVTAPEGTEPTA
+323 TTVTAAEGTEPTA
-336 PPNTQDKPV
+336 PTNTPTAIA

-361 FAQGTTSY
+361 FAQGTTAY
-369 TEVATPGSPVACT
+369 TEVATPSTVPCT
-382 KVVDEAAVA
+382 EVVDAEAVA
-391 PGHTTAGSTEAWH
+391 PGHTTAGSTKAWH
-404 CSVCNYTVASKPVG
+404 CSVCNYTVASTTVDKT
-418 AAGHTWDAGVV
+418 GHTWDAGVV
-429 TPATCTAQGYTTYT
+429 TPATCTDRGYTTYT

-448 GGTMVSNYTDPDPN
+448 GGTMVSNYTAIDPN

-489 ACGAT
+489 ACGKT

-521 TDPGRTAGSHC
+521 TDPGLTEGSHC
-532 TACGTV
+532 DDCKAV
-538 ITAQQEVPA
+538 IVAQQEVPA
-547 LKHDWQVTS
+547 LDHDWQVKS
-556 STDATCKTAGTVT
+556 STDATCKTAGKVT

-580 ESGVLDPNNHE
+580 ETGVLDPSNHE
-591 GPIVDDAAVPA
+591 GPIETDAAVPA
-602 TCTSTGLTAG
+602 TCTSTG
-612 THCSACGATVVAQT
+612 
-626 ETPIDPNNHIG
+626 
-637 ETVRDA
+637 R
-643 AVPATCT
+643 
-650 STGLT
+650 T
-655 EGSHCDACGKAIV
+655 EGSHCTACGAIVV
-668 AQTETPINPSNHTN
+668 AQTETPINPSNHTK
-682 VVTDE
+682 VVTDK
-687 AVAATCT
+687 AVDPTCT
-694 TPGLTEGSHCE
+694 DPGLTEGSHCDD
-705 GCKTVI
+705 CKAVI

-723 WGAGVITKEATRAE
+723 WDAGVITQEATRAK
-737 DGVMTYTCSRDASH
+737 DGVKTYTCTRDASH

-776 NGVATTGSAQKVA
+776 NGTPTTGSAQKVA

-795 LKATAN
+795 LTATAN

-814 MVSKNAVYTTG
+814 MVSKNAVYTTA

-855 IATIASSELAGLI
+855 IATIASSELAGLT

-880 FEGYDLTLDEVKA
+880 FEGYDLSLDEVKA

-912 VTAYGC
+912 VNAYGC

-961 GAEYSFYV
+961 GSEYSFYV
-969 TADVEV
+969 TANVEV

>member
-33 LNDGSGIIYCD
+33 LNDGSGVIYCD

-56 YIGKDLYGPAAHVY
+56 YIGKDLFGPAACVY
-70 TDDTLTDYDPG
+70 NEAGDDYDPG

-89 TKDAIAV
+89 TTEAIAA

-122 PGYSMGQWWIDY
+122 NGYNLGQWWINY
-134 DTSVVQAFWY
+134 DTSAVRAFYY
-144 KNNQNKPAAYQ
+144 KNNTNKATAYSV
-155 TGTAA
+155 GTAA
-160 SKNAALRQSSYWDP
+160 TSTAALRESSYWDA
-174 DTVIASESFV
+174 DSIIVSESYV
-184 ANPLPDGTTNI
+184 AASLPNGTTNI
-195 NTAVEFNGG
+195 NTAVEFNGA
-204 NWNSETLWD
+204 NWNTETLWD

-219 MPGQVVGVFGFE
+219 MQGQVVGVFGFE
-231 LLQDSADLSQV
+231 LLQDSADLAQV

-250 KTWWTKDTDD
+250 KTFWTKDTED

-266 EMLVPYGVTD
+266 QMLVPYGVTD
-276 SNNTLAGKD
+276 STNALAGTD

-299 GMAPADDTPK
+299 GMAPAETSK
-309 DVTYTYTFADDGGS
+309 DVTYTYTYANNGGS

-336 PPNTQDKPV
+336 PVNTATTTV
-345 SNGDGTHTTTT
+345 SNENGTHTTTS

-361 FAQGTTSY
+361 FEQGTTAY
-369 TEVATPGSPVACT
+369 TEVASTSTVPCT
-382 KVVDEAAVA
+382 KVVDAEAVA
-391 PGHTTAGSTEAWH
+391 PGHETPGSTEAWH
-404 CSVCNYTVASKPVG
+404 CSVCHYTVDSKTVG
-418 AAGHTWDAGVV
+418 ATGHTWDAGVV
-429 TPATCTAQGYTTYT
+429 TPATCTDRGYTTYT

-494 VVAQDVIPVDSSN
+494 VVAQQTTEINPNN
-507 HTKVVTDNAVDPTC
+507 HTDVVEDAEVPATC

-532 TACGTV
+532 QACGTV

-547 LKHDWQVTS
+547 LDHDWKVTS
-556 STDATCKTAGTVT
+556 STNATCKTAGTVT

-580 ESGVLDPNNHE
+580 ESGVLDPSNHE
-591 GPIVDDAAVPA
+591 GNIV
-602 TCTSTGLTAG
+602 T
-612 THCSACGATVVAQT
+612 
-626 ETPIDPNNHIG
+626 
-637 ETVRDA
+637 DA

-655 EGSHCDACGKAIV
+655 EGSHCDACGKAVV
-668 AQTETPINPSNHTN
+668 AQTETPINPSNH
-682 VVTDE
+682 
-687 AVAATCT
+687 
-694 TPGLTEGSHCE
+694 
-705 GCKTVI
+705 
-711 VAQQTINALDHA
+711 A
-723 WGAGVITKEATRAE
+723 WDAGVITKDATRAE
-737 DGVMTYTCSRDASH
+737 DGVKTYTCTRDASH
-751 KKTEAIPAL
+751 TKTEAIPAL

-776 NGVATTGSAQKVA
+776 NGTPTTGAAQKVA
-789 YASTYT
+789 YESTYT

-801 EDAEFIGWMVNGK
+801 EGAEFIGWMVNGK
-814 MVSKNAVYTTG
+814 MVSTNAVYTTG

-832 VPVFAPKAAVDF
+832 VPVFAPKATVDF

-907 DTTYT
+907 ETTYT

-918 TITVDGR
+918 TITVDGV
-925 DYNET
+925 DYQET
-930 ATVSH
+930 ATVAH

-961 GAEYSFYV
+961 GAEYTFYV

-1018 GFVYGKDMNS
+1018 GFVYGKDMDS
-1028 ADIVLDNVN
+1028 ADLVLDNVN

-1076 KDSTGTVYP
+1076 KDSAGTVSA

>member
-299 GMAPADDTPK
+299 GMAPAETPTE
-309 DVTYTYTFADDGGS
+309 VTYTYTFADGHS
-323 TTVTAPEGTEPTA
+323 TTVTAAEGTEPTA
-336 PPNTQDKPV
+336 PANTADAIA

-382 KVVDEAAVA
+382 KVVDAEAVA

-404 CSVCNYTVASKPVG
+404 CSVCNYKVDSTPVK

-448 GGTMVSNYTDPDPN
+448 GGTMVSDYTAIDPN

-489 ACGAT
+489 ACGET
-494 VVAQDVIPVDSSN
+494 VVAQQTVPIDSSN

-532 TACGTV
+532 EACGTV

-547 LKHDWQVTS
+547 LKHDWKVTS
-556 STDATCKTAGTVT
+556 STDATCVTPGTVT

-580 ESGVLDPNNHE
+580 ETGVLDPSNHE
-591 GPIVDDAAVPA
+591 GNIV
-602 TCTSTGLTAG
+602 T
-612 THCSACGATVVAQT
+612 
-626 ETPIDPNNHIG
+626 
-637 ETVRDA
+637 DA

-655 EGSHCDACGKAIV
+655 EGSHCDACGKAVV
-668 AQTETPINPSNHTN
+668 AQTETPINPSNH
-682 VVTDE
+682 
-687 AVAATCT
+687 
-694 TPGLTEGSHCE
+694 
-705 GCKTVI
+705 
-711 VAQQTINALDHA
+711 A
-723 WGAGVITKEATRAE
+723 WDAGVITKGATRAE
-737 DGVMTYTCSRDASH
+737 DGVKTYTCSRDASH
-751 KKTEAIPAL
+751 TKTEAIPAL

-776 NGVATTGSAQKVA
+776 NGTPTTGAAQKVA

-795 LKATAN
+795 LTATAN
-801 EDAEFIGWMVNGK
+801 EGAEFIGWMVNGK
-814 MVSKNAVYTTG
+814 MVSTNAVYTTG

-832 VPVFAPKAAVDF
+832 VPVFAPKATVDF

-893 LKDSTVVTASYAKD
+893 LKDSTVVTAAYAKD

-969 TADVEV
+969 TADVDV

-982 TAAPTVANVSMDQI
+982 TAAPTVANVSVDQI

-1028 ADIVLDNVN
+1028 ADLVLDNVN

-1076 KDSTGTVYP
+1076 KDSAGTVSA

>member
-8 LAVLLSVLMVV
+8 LAVMLSVLMVV

-33 LNDGSGIIYCD
+33 NTDGTYAEDYDVVVHAYVMEYDGYNSYGFYSGGYLENGTKFLDPTNMVKSDLSSKKGVFCIYITVENLDGCDGSQLTFNYDSTKITPATYARKTLNTGTAGADPLETAKDYDGADCTGTTAQLNGADVAYTVYAPKGQFTPANSTVID
-44 DTDVVMHIYAMP
+44 DTDPEAVLTGAVIACFGFQMLEDTM
-56 YIGKDLYGPAAHVY
+56 DLTQVLTLDLHQNFTFFEPA
-70 TDDTLTDYDPG
+70 G
-81 KTYDFNNI
+81 KTGI
-89 TKDAIAV
+89 V
-96 DFENNDG
+96 
-103 CSAAGKS
+103 
-110 TFCLVITMENVD
+110 
-122 PGYSMGQWWIDY
+122 
-134 DTSVVQAFWY
+134 
-144 KNNQNKPAAYQ
+144 NQRIIPYG
-155 TGTAA
+155 GT
-160 SKNAALRQSSYWDP
+160 
-174 DTVIASESFV
+174 
-184 ANPLPDGTTNI
+184 
-195 NTAVEFNGG
+195 
-204 NWNSETLWD
+204 WD
-213 DNVEYT
+213 D
-219 MPGQVVGVFGFE
+219 
-231 LLQDSADLSQV
+231 
-242 FHLNTDIS
+242 
-250 KTWWTKDTDD
+250 
-260 PGNNYT
+260 
-266 EMLVPYGVTD
+266 GVTP
-276 SNNTLAGKD
+276 SEQTQ
-285 VDLSKLTVFTCPEL
+285 FTFPEWGL
-299 GMAPADDTPK
+299 APAETPTE
-309 DVTYTYTFADDGGS
+309 VTYTYTFANGES
-323 TTVTAPEGTEPTA
+323 TTVTAAEGTEPTA
-336 PPNTQDKPV
+336 PVNTADKPV

-382 KVVDEAAVA
+382 KVVDAQAVA
-391 PGHTTAGSTEAWH
+391 PGHTTPGSTEAWH
-404 CSVCNYTVASKPVG
+404 CSVCNYKVDSTPVE

-429 TPATCTAQGYTTYT
+429 TRATCTDRGYTTYT
-443 CTAGD
+443 CTLD
-448 GGTMVSNYTDPDPN
+448 GEKLVDNYTAIDPN
-462 NHTGLVTDNAVP
+462 NHTAVVTDNAVP

-489 ACGAT
+489 ACGKT
-494 VVAQDVIPVDSSN
+494 VVAQTVTQKDSNN
-507 HTKVVTDNAVDPTC
+507 HTNVVKDNAVDPTC
-521 TDPGRTAGSHC
+521 TDPGLTEGSHC
-532 TACGTV
+532 EACKAV

-547 LKHDWQVTS
+547 LKHDWKVTS
-556 STDATCKTAGTVT
+556 STNATCKTPGTVT
-569 SECSRCHETKT
+569 SECQRCHETKT
-580 ESGVLDPNNHE
+580 ETGVLDPSNHE
-591 GPIVDDAAVPA
+591 GPIADDAAVPA

-612 THCSACGATVVAQT
+612 THCTACGATVVAQT
-626 ETPIDPNNHIG
+626 EIPVDANNHVG
-637 ETVRDA
+637 NTVKDE

-650 STGLT
+650 SKGLT

-682 VVTDE
+682 VVTDK

-694 TPGLTEGSHCE
+694 DPGRTEGSHCTAC
-705 GCKTVI
+705 GTTI
-711 VAQQTINALDHA
+711 VAQQTLDALDHA
-723 WGAGVITKEATRAE
+723 WDEGVVTKKATRAE
-737 DGVMTYTCSRDASH
+737 DGVKTFTCSRDASH
-751 KKTEAIPAL
+751 TKTEAIPAL

-768 NELGTTTL
+768 NELGATTL

-795 LKATAN
+795 LTATAK
-801 EDAEFIGWMVNGK
+801 EGAEFIGWMVNGK
-814 MVSKNAVYTTG
+814 MVSKNAVYTTA

-832 VPVFAPKAAVDF
+832 IPVFAPKATVDF

-855 IATIASSELAGLI
+855 IATIASSELAGLT

-893 LKDSTVVTASYAKD
+893 LTDSTVVTASYAKD

-918 TITVDGR
+918 TITVDGV

>member
-8 LAVLLSVLMVV
+8 LAVMLSVLMVV

-33 LNDGSGIIYCD
+33 NTDGTYAEDYDVVVHAYVMEYDGYNSYGFYSGGYLDNGTKFLDPTNMVKSDLSSTKGVFCIYITVENLDGCDGSQLTFNYDSTKI
-44 DTDVVMHIYAMP
+44 TPATYAR
-56 YIGKDLYGPAAHVY
+56 K
-70 TDDTLTDYDPG
+70 TL
-81 KTYDFNNI
+81 N
-89 TKDAIAV
+89 
-96 DFENNDG
+96 
-103 CSAAGKS
+103 
-110 TFCLVITMENVD
+110 
-122 PGYSMGQWWIDY
+122 
-134 DTSVVQAFWY
+134 
-144 KNNQNKPAAYQ
+144 
-155 TGTAA
+155 TGTAGA
-160 SKNAALRQSSYWDP
+160 DP
-174 DTVIASESFV
+174 LETAKDYDGADCTGTTAQLNGADVAYTVYAPKGQFTPANSTVIDSSDPEAVLTGAVIACFGFQMLEDTMDLTQVLTLDLHQNFTFFEPAGKTGIV
-184 ANPLPDGTTNI
+184 NQRIIPYGGT
-195 NTAVEFNGG
+195 
-204 NWNSETLWD
+204 WD
-213 DNVEYT
+213 D
-219 MPGQVVGVFGFE
+219 
-231 LLQDSADLSQV
+231 
-242 FHLNTDIS
+242 
-250 KTWWTKDTDD
+250 
-260 PGNNYT
+260 
-266 EMLVPYGVTD
+266 GVTP
-276 SNNTLAGKD
+276 SEQTQ
-285 VDLSKLTVFTCPEL
+285 FTFPEWGL
-299 GMAPADDTPK
+299 APADDTPK
-309 DVTYTYTFADDGGS
+309 DVTYTYTYADGNS
-323 TTVTAPEGTEPTA
+323 TTVKAAEGTEPTA
-336 PPNTQDKPV
+336 PTNTVDKPV
-345 SNGDGTHTTTT
+345 SNGDGTHTITT

-382 KVVDEAAVA
+382 KVVDAEAVA
-391 PGHTTAGSTEAWH
+391 PGHTTPGSTEAWH
-404 CSVCNYTVASKPVG
+404 CSVCKYKVDATPVG
-418 AAGHTWDAGVV
+418 AAGHSWDAGVV
-429 TPATCTAQGYTTYT
+429 TPATCTERGYTTYT
-443 CTAGD
+443 CTAND
-448 GGTMVSNYTDPDPN
+448 GGTMVSNYTEIDPN

-489 ACGAT
+489 ACGKT
-494 VVAQDVIPVDSSN
+494 VVAQTVTQKDSNN
-507 HTKVVTDNAVDPTC
+507 HTNVVKDNAVDPTC
-521 TDPGRTAGSHC
+521 TDPGLTEGSHC
-532 TACGTV
+532 EACKAV

-547 LKHDWQVTS
+547 LKHDWKVTS
-556 STDATCKTAGTVT
+556 STNATCKTPGTVT
-569 SECSRCHETKT
+569 SECQRCHETKT
-580 ESGVLDPNNHE
+580 ETGVLDPSNHE
-591 GPIVDDAAVPA
+591 GPIADDAAVPA
-602 TCTSTGLTAG
+602 TCTSK
-612 THCSACGATVVAQT
+612 
-626 ETPIDPNNHIG
+626 
-637 ETVRDA
+637 
-643 AVPATCT
+643 
-650 STGLT
+650 GLT

-682 VVTDE
+682 VVTDK

-694 TPGLTEGSHCE
+694 DPGRTEGSHCTAC
-705 GCKTVI
+705 GTVI

-723 WGAGVITKEATRAE
+723 WDEGVVTKKATRAE
-737 DGVMTYTCSRDASH
+737 DGVKTFTCTRDASH
-751 KKTEAIPAL
+751 TKTEAIPAL

-768 NELGTTTL
+768 NELGSTTL

-855 IATIASSELAGLI
+855 IATISSSELAGLI

-880 FEGYDLTLDEVKA
+880 FEGYDLSLDEVKA
-893 LKDSTVVTASYAKD
+893 LTDSKVVTASYAKD

-982 TAAPTVANVSMDQI
+982 TAAPTVANVSVDQI

-1076 KDSTGTVYP
+1076 KDSTGAVYP

>member
-8 LAVLLSVLMVV
+8 LAVMLSVLMVV

-33 LNDGSGIIYCD
+33 NTDGKYAED
-44 DTDVVMHIYAMP
+44 YDVVVHAYVMEYDAYNNYGFFSSGYLDNGTKFIDPTSMVKSNLSSTDGVFCIY
-56 YIGKDLYGPAAHVY
+56 
-70 TDDTLTDYDPG
+70 
-81 KTYDFNNI
+81 I
-89 TKDAIAV
+89 TV
-96 DFENNDG
+96 ENLDG
-103 CSAAGKS
+103 CEGSQLTFNYDS
-110 TFCLVITMENVD
+110 TKITPATYARRSLSTGADGAD
-122 PGYSMGQWWIDY
+122 PLETAKIY
-134 DTSVVQAFWY
+134 DGADC
-144 KNNQNKPAAYQ
+144 
-155 TGTAA
+155 TGTTAQLNGA
-160 SKNAALRQSSYWDP
+160 DVAYTVYSPKGQFTPANS
-174 DTVIASESFV
+174 TVIDSKDPEAVLTGAVIACFGFQMLEDTMDLTQVLTLDLHQNFTFFEPAGLTGNV
-184 ANPLPDGTTNI
+184 NKRIIPYGGT
-195 NTAVEFNGG
+195 
-204 NWNSETLWD
+204 WD
-213 DNVEYT
+213 D
-219 MPGQVVGVFGFE
+219 
-231 LLQDSADLSQV
+231 
-242 FHLNTDIS
+242 
-250 KTWWTKDTDD
+250 
-260 PGNNYT
+260 
-266 EMLVPYGVTD
+266 GVTP
-276 SNNTLAGKD
+276 SEQTQ
-285 VDLSKLTVFTCPEL
+285 FTFPEWGL
-299 GMAPADDTPK
+299 APAETPT
-309 DVTYTYTFADDGGS
+309 DVTYTYTFADGTS
-323 TTVTAPEGTEPTA
+323 TTVTAAEGTEPTA
-336 PPNTQDKPV
+336 PANTADAIA

-361 FAQGTTSY
+361 FAQGTTAY

-382 KVVDEAAVA
+382 KVVDAAAVE
-391 PGHTTAGSTEAWH
+391 PGHTTPGSTEAWH
-404 CSVCNYTVASKPVG
+404 CSVCNYKVDSKPVG

-448 GGTMVSNYTDPDPN
+448 GGTLVNNYTDPDPN
-462 NHTGLVTDNAVP
+462 NHTGLVTDAAVK
-474 ATCTA
+474 ATCTS

-489 ACGAT
+489 ACGKT
-494 VVAQDVIPVDSSN
+494 VVAQTETPIDSSN
-507 HTKVVTDNAVDPTC
+507 HTNIVTDKAVDPTC

-532 TACGTV
+532 EACKAV

-547 LKHDWQVTS
+547 LKHDWKVTS
-556 STDATCKTAGTVT
+556 STDATCVTAGKVT

-580 ESGVLDPNNHE
+580 ETGVLDPTNHE
-591 GPIVDDAAVPA
+591 GNIV
-602 TCTSTGLTAG
+602 T
-612 THCSACGATVVAQT
+612 
-626 ETPIDPNNHIG
+626 
-637 ETVRDA
+637 DA

-655 EGSHCDACGKAIV
+655 EGSHCDACGKAVV
-668 AQTETPINPSNHTN
+668 AQTETPINPSN
-682 VVTDE
+682 
-687 AVAATCT
+687 
-694 TPGLTEGSHCE
+694 
-705 GCKTVI
+705 
-711 VAQQTINALDHA
+711 HA

-737 DGVMTYTCSRDASH
+737 DGVKTYTCTRDASH

-776 NGVATTGSAQKVA
+776 NGTPTTGSAQKVA

-795 LKATAN
+795 LTATAN
-801 EDAEFIGWMVNGK
+801 EGAEFVGWMVNGK
-814 MVSKNAVYTTG
+814 MVSKNAVYTTA

-855 IATIASSELAGLI
+855 IATIASSELASLT
-868 ELPSAPDYPHYT
+868 ELPSAPAYPHYT

-893 LKDSTVVTASYAKD
+893 LTDSKVVTASYAKD
-907 DTTYT
+907 ATTYT

-969 TADVEV
+969 TANVVV

-1028 ADIVLDNVN
+1028 ADLVLENVN
-1037 GTTCRVIK
+1037 GTTCRVMK

-1067 IGVAAYIIV
+1067 LGVAAYIIV
-1076 KDSTGTVYP
+1076 KDSAGTVSA

-1090 QEWTY
+1090 QEWTYN

>member
-33 LNDGSGIIYCD
+33 LNDGSGVVYCD
-44 DTDVVMHIYAMP
+44 DTDVVMHLYAMP
-56 YIGKDLYGPAAHVY
+56 YTGAGKFGPASDVY
-70 TDDTLTDYDPG
+70 DEAGVNYDPG

-89 TKDAIAV
+89 TVDAIAA
-96 DFENNDG
+96 DYANCDTASGLNR
-103 CSAAGKS
+103 A
-110 TFCLVITMENVD
+110 TFCLVVTMENFD
-122 PGYSMGQWWIDY
+122 PGYNIGQFVMSY
-134 DTSVVQAFWY
+134 DTAVVQACY
-144 KNNQNKPAAYQ
+144 IKNNNKK
-155 TGTAA
+155 AA
-160 SKNAALRQSSYWDP
+160 SIVTGSAADTSAVLRESSYWDAEGNIN
-174 DTVIASESFV
+174 TETHAYKQ
-184 ANPLPDGTTNI
+184 LPDGSI
-195 NTAVEFNGG
+195 NVNTEVIFQGG
-204 NWNSETLWD
+204 NWASTTLWD
-213 DNVEYT
+213 DNAEYE
-219 MPGQVVGVFGFE
+219 MQGQVVCVVGFE

-250 KTWWTKDTDD
+250 KTYWTKDTED

-266 EMLVPYGVTD
+266 EQLVPYGVTD
-276 SNNTLAGKD
+276 STNATAGKD

-299 GMAPADDTPK
+299 GMAPAETSK
-309 DVTYTYTFADDGGS
+309 DVTYTYTFANGTS
-323 TTVTAPEGTEPTA
+323 TTVKAAEGTEPTA
-336 PPNTQDKPV
+336 PDNTPTAIA
-345 SNGDGTHTTTT
+345 SNGDGTHTTTS

-361 FAQGTTSY
+361 FAQGTTAY
-369 TEVATPGSPVACT
+369 TEVATPSTVPCT
-382 KVVDEAAVA
+382 KEVDAQAVA
-391 PGHTTAGSTEAWH
+391 PGHTTPGSTEAWH
-404 CSVCNYTVASKPVG
+404 CSVCNYKVDSTTVG
-418 AAGHTWDAGVV
+418 ATGHTWDAGVV

-448 GGTMVSNYTDPDPN
+448 GGTLVGDYTDPDPN
-462 NHTGLVTDNAVP
+462 NHTAVVTDAAVP
-474 ATCTA
+474 ATCTS

-489 ACGAT
+489 ACGKT
-494 VVAQDVIPVDSSN
+494 VVAQTETPIDSSN
-507 HTKVVTDNAVDPTC
+507 HTNVVTDKAVDPTC

-532 TACGTV
+532 QACGTV

-547 LKHDWQVTS
+547 LKHDWKVTS

-580 ESGVLDPNNHE
+580 ETGVLDPSNHE

-612 THCSACGATVVAQT
+612 THCSACGAIVVAQT
-626 ETPIDPNNHIG
+626 ETPINPSNHVG
-637 ETVRDA
+637 NTVKDE

-655 EGSHCDACGKAIV
+655 EGSHCDACQKAIV
-668 AQTETPINPSNHTN
+668 AQNVIPIDSSNHTN
-682 VVTDE
+682 VVKDD
-687 AVAATCT
+687 AVDPTCT
-694 TPGLTEGSHCE
+694 TPGRTEGSHCTAC
-705 GCKTVI
+705 GTVI

-723 WGAGVITKEATRAE
+723 WDEGVVTKEATRAE
-737 DGVMTYTCSRDASH
+737 DGVKTFTCSRDASH

-776 NGVATTGSAQKVA
+776 NGMPTTGAAQKVA
-789 YASTYT
+789 YESTYT

-801 EDAEFIGWMVNGK
+801 EGAEFVGWMVNGK
-814 MVSKNAVYTTG
+814 MVSTNAVYTTG

-880 FEGYDLTLDEVKA
+880 FEGYDLSLDEVKA

-907 DTTYT
+907 ATTYT

-918 TITVDGR
+918 TITVDGV
-925 DYNET
+925 DYQET
-930 ATVSH
+930 ATVAH
-935 DARVTVKPNSAD
+935 DARVTVKPNSDD

-961 GAEYSFYV
+961 GSEYSFYV
-969 TADVEV
+969 TANVEV

-1028 ADIVLDNVN
+1028 ADLVLENVN
-1037 GTTCRVIK
+1037 GTTCRVMK

-1067 IGVAAYIIV
+1067 LGVAAYIIV
-1076 KDSTGTVYP
+1076 KDSAGTVSA

>member
-8 LAVLLSVLMVV
+8 LAVMLSVLMVV
-19 FSFPFSAMALDNPN
+19 FSFPFSAMALENPN
-33 LNDGSGIIYCD
+33 NTDGR
-44 DTDVVMHIYAMP
+44 YA
-56 YIGKDLYGPAAHVY
+56 
-70 TDDTLTDYDPG
+70 TDYDVEYHAYL
-81 KTYDFNNI
+81 TNYDCQYGYGYGSQTVKFFDMSQPL
-89 TKDAIAV
+89 KKSDLSSA
-96 DFENNDG
+96 DG
-103 CSAAGKS
+103 CFA
-110 TFCLVITMENVD
+110 LIITVENLDVTPFTTQLLWTVD
-122 PGYSMGQWWIDY
+122 WSKVQPAEYGRRDSLSVGADAENSYLECAKDY
-134 DTSVVQAFWY
+134 LGSPCDS
-144 KNNQNKPAAYQ
+144 
-155 TGTAA
+155 TGTANKHVTGDMNVSCVFNGVTLNTVTQQLDCGA
-160 SKNAALRQSSYWDP
+160 SATYNGQIMAIFGFQMLVD
-174 DTVIASESFV
+174 
-184 ANPLPDGTTNI
+184 
-195 NTAVEFNGG
+195 EFNITDVFQLKNDAENCIISMEEGNDDKNIVVYGG
-204 NWNSETLWD
+204 LDVYGKET
-213 DNVEYT
+213 
-219 MPGQVVGVFGFE
+219 Q
-231 LLQDSADLSQV
+231 
-242 FHLNTDIS
+242 
-250 KTWWTKDTDD
+250 KTTFIF
-260 PGNNYT
+260 P
-266 EMLVPYGVTD
+266 EMGVTGPVT
-276 SNNTLAGKD
+276 S
-285 VDLSKLTVFTCPEL
+285 
-299 GMAPADDTPK
+299 K
-309 DVTYTYTFADDGGS
+309 DVTYTYTFADGTS
-323 TTVTAPEGTEPTA
+323 TTVTAAEGTEPTA
-336 PPNTQDKPV
+336 PVNTADKPV

-391 PGHTTAGSTEAWH
+391 PGHETPGRTEAWH
-404 CSVCNYTVASKPVG
+404 CSVCNYKVDSTPVE

-462 NHTGLVTDNAVP
+462 NHTGLVTDNEVP

-521 TDPGRTAGSHC
+521 TTPGLTEGSHC
-532 TACGTV
+532 AACKTV

-547 LKHDWQVTS
+547 LKHDWKVTS
-556 STDATCKTAGTVT
+556 STNATCVTAGKVT
-569 SECSRCHETKT
+569 SECQRCHETKT
-580 ESGVLDPNNHE
+580 ESGVLDPSNHE

-612 THCSACGATVVAQT
+612 THCTACGATVVAQDVIQ
-626 ETPIDPNNHIG
+626 IDPNNHVG
-637 ETVRDA
+637 NTVTDK

-655 EGSHCDACGKAIV
+655 EGSHCDACGNAIV
-668 AQTETPINPSNHTN
+668 AQTVTQIDPDNHTN
-682 VVTDE
+682 VVTDA
-687 AVAATCT
+687 AVDPTCT

-705 GCKTVI
+705 ACGITI
-711 VAQQTINALDHA
+711 VAQKTLDALDHA

-760 GVQITVTA
+760 GVKITVTA

-776 NGVATTGSAQKVA
+776 NGVPTTGAAQKVP
-789 YASTYT
+789 YESTYT

-801 EDAEFIGWMVNGK
+801 EGAEFIGWMVNGK
-814 MVSKNAVYTTG
+814 MVSKNAVYTTA

-855 IATIASSELAGLI
+855 IATIASSELAGLT

-893 LKDSTVVTASYAKD
+893 LTDSKVVTASYTKD
-907 DTTYT
+907 ETTYT

-918 TITVDGR
+918 TITVDGAV
-925 DYNET
+925 YEET

-969 TADVEV
+969 TANVEV

-982 TAAPTVANVSMDQI
+982 TVAPTVANVSTDQI

-1090 QEWTY
+1090 QEWAY

>member
-8 LAVLLSVLMVV
+8 LAVMLSVLMVV
-19 FSFPFSAMALDNPN
+19 FSFPFSAMALENPN
-33 LNDGSGIIYCD
+33 NTDGKYANDYDVVVHAYVMEYDGYDSYGFYSGAYIDNGTKFLDPTNMVKSNLSSTKGVFCIYITVENLDGCDGSQLTFNYDSTKI
-44 DTDVVMHIYAMP
+44 TPATYAR
-56 YIGKDLYGPAAHVY
+56 K
-70 TDDTLTDYDPG
+70 TL
-81 KTYDFNNI
+81 N
-89 TKDAIAV
+89 
-96 DFENNDG
+96 
-103 CSAAGKS
+103 
-110 TFCLVITMENVD
+110 
-122 PGYSMGQWWIDY
+122 
-134 DTSVVQAFWY
+134 
-144 KNNQNKPAAYQ
+144 
-155 TGTAA
+155 TGTAGA
-160 SKNAALRQSSYWDP
+160 TPLETAEIYDGADCTGTTAQLNGADVAYTVYCPKGQFTPANSTTIDSSDP
-174 DTVIASESFV
+174 QAVLTGAVIACFGFQMLTDTMDLTQVLTLDLHQNFTFFEPAGKTGIV
-184 ANPLPDGTTNI
+184 NQRIIPYGGT
-195 NTAVEFNGG
+195 
-204 NWNSETLWD
+204 WD
-213 DNVEYT
+213 D
-219 MPGQVVGVFGFE
+219 
-231 LLQDSADLSQV
+231 
-242 FHLNTDIS
+242 
-250 KTWWTKDTDD
+250 
-260 PGNNYT
+260 
-266 EMLVPYGVTD
+266 GVTP
-276 SNNTLAGKD
+276 SEQTQ
-285 VDLSKLTVFTCPEL
+285 FTFPEWGL
-299 GMAPADDTPK
+299 APADTPT
-309 DVTYTYTFADDGGS
+309 DVTYTYTFADGSS
-323 TTVTAPEGTEPTA
+323 TTVTAAEGTEPTA
-336 PPNTQDKPV
+336 PANTADAIA

-382 KVVDEAAVA
+382 KVVDAAAVE
-391 PGHTTAGSTEAWH
+391 PGHTTPGSTEAWH
-404 CSVCNYTVASKPVG
+404 CSVCNYTVASTTVG
-418 AAGHTWDAGVV
+418 ATGHTWDAGVV
-429 TPATCTAQGYTTYT
+429 TDATCTAQGYTTYT
-443 CTAGD
+443 CTLD
-448 GGTMVSNYTDPDPN
+448 GEKLVDNYTAIDPN
-462 NHTGLVTDNAVP
+462 NHTGLVTDAAVK
-474 ATCTA
+474 ATCTS

-489 ACGAT
+489 ACGKT

-521 TDPGRTAGSHC
+521 TDPGLTEGSHC
-532 TACGTV
+532 EACKAV
-538 ITAQQEVPA
+538 IVAQKEVPA
-547 LKHDWQVTS
+547 LKHDWQVKS
-556 STDATCKTAGTVT
+556 STDATCKTAGKVT
-569 SECSRCHETKT
+569 SECQRCHETKT
-580 ESGVLDPNNHE
+580 ETGVLDPTNHE

-612 THCSACGATVVAQT
+612 THCTACGKAVVAQT
-626 ETPIDPNNHIG
+626 ETPKDP
-637 ETVRDA
+637 
-643 AVPATCT
+643 
-650 STGLT
+650 
-655 EGSHCDACGKAIV
+655 K
-668 AQTETPINPSNHTN
+668 NHTN
-682 VVTDE
+682 VVTDA
-687 AVAATCT
+687 AVDPTCT
-694 TPGLTEGSHCE
+694 TPGLTEGSHCADC
-705 GCKTVI
+705 GNTI
-711 VAQQTINALDHA
+711 VAQKTIDALDHA
-723 WGAGVITKEATRAE
+723 WGEGVITKEATRAE

-776 NGVATTGSAQKVA
+776 NGVATTGAAQKVA

-795 LKATAN
+795 LTATAK
-801 EDAEFIGWMVNGK
+801 EGAEFIGWMVNGK
-814 MVSKNAVYTTG
+814 MVSKNAVYTTA

-855 IATIASSELAGLI
+855 IATIASSELAGLT

-893 LKDSTVVTASYAKD
+893 LTDSKVVTASYAKD
-907 DTTYT
+907 ATTYT
-912 VTAYGC
+912 VNAYGC

-935 DARVTVKPNSAD
+935 DARVTVKPNSSD

-969 TADVEV
+969 TADVDV

>member
-8 LAVLLSVLMVV
+8 LAVMLSVLMVV
-19 FSFPFSAMALDNPN
+19 LSFPFSAMALENPN
-33 LNDGSGIIYCD
+33 MGDGKNYST
-44 DTDVVMHIYAMP
+44 DTDVVVRIYAMP
-56 YIGKDLYGPAAHVY
+56 YVGKGLFGPMANVVDESTGGY
-70 TDDTLTDYDPG
+70 MPT
-81 KTYDFNNI
+81 KTYDFTNI
-89 TKDAIAV
+89 TKAELDA
-96 DFENNDG
+96 DK
-103 CSAAGKS
+103 AAAEVKSKKTNS
-110 TFCLVITMENVD
+110 TFCLVFTVEGLD
-122 PGYSMGQWWIDY
+122 AGYDSGILNFDY
-134 DTSVVQAFWY
+134 D
-144 KNNQNKPAAYQ
+144 P
-155 TGTAA
+155 
-160 SKNAALRQSSYWDP
+160 
-174 DTVIASESFV
+174 TVIQPAFYS
-184 ANPLPDGTTNI
+184 ANSTSATAYKTLSAAAAQGALIDFTNWDAKGVMD
-195 NTAVEFNGG
+195 NTGMSHYDNDKPHIYIPCVFNGAA
-204 NWNSETLWD
+204 WNATTTWD
-213 DNVEYT
+213 DENATE
-219 MPGQVVGVFGFE
+219 MQGQVVAAFGFE
-231 LLQDSADLSQV
+231 LLQDSADLSKVITIDQRYM
-242 FHLNTDIS
+242 S
-250 KTWWTKDTDD
+250 SYYYKDTNDKD
-260 PGNNYT
+260 NY
-266 EMLVPYGVTD
+266 LCCYGVIDNYGTALK
-276 SNNTLAGKD
+276 N
-285 VDLSKLTVFTCPEL
+285 TVFTVPEL
-299 GMAPADDTPK
+299 GLAPAETPTE
-309 DVTYTYTFADDGGS
+309 VTYTYTFANDGGS

-345 SNGDGTHTTTT
+345 PNGDGTHTTTT

-382 KVVDEAAVA
+382 KVVDAAAVE
-391 PGHTTAGSTEAWH
+391 PGHTTPGRTEAWH
-404 CSVCNYTVASKPVG
+404 CSVCNYKVDSTTVG

-429 TPATCTAQGYTTYT
+429 TRATCTDRGYTTYT
-443 CTAGD
+443 CTLD
-448 GGTMVSNYTDPDPN
+448 GEKLVDNYTAIDPN
-462 NHTGLVTDNAVP
+462 NHTAVVTDNSVP

-489 ACGAT
+489 ACGKT
-494 VVAQDVIPVDSSN
+494 IVAQTETPKDSSN
-507 HTKVVTDNAVDPTC
+507 HTNVVKDNAVDPTC
-521 TDPGRTAGSHC
+521 TTPGLTEGSHC
-532 TACGTV
+532 DDCKAV

-580 ESGVLDPNNHE
+580 ETGVLDPTNHE
-591 GPIVDDAAVPA
+591 GPIADDAAVPA

-612 THCSACGATVVAQT
+612 THCTACGKAVVAQT
-626 ETPIDPNNHIG
+626 ETPKDPN
-637 ETVRDA
+637 
-643 AVPATCT
+643 
-650 STGLT
+650 
-655 EGSHCDACGKAIV
+655 
-668 AQTETPINPSNHTN
+668 NHTN
-682 VVTDE
+682 VVTDA
-687 AVAATCT
+687 AVDATCT
-694 TPGLTEGSHCE
+694 QTGLTEGSHCE
-705 GCKTVI
+705 GCKAVI
-711 VAQQTINALDHA
+711 VAQQTTPALDHA
-723 WGAGVITKEATRAE
+723 WDAGVVTQEATRAE
-737 DGVMTYTCSRDASH
+737 DGVKTFTCTRDASH

-768 NELGTTTL
+768 NELGATTL
-776 NGVATTGSAQKVA
+776 NGTPTTGSAQKVA

-795 LKATAN
+795 LTATAN

-814 MVSKNAVYTTG
+814 MVSKNAVYTTA

-855 IATIASSELAGLI
+855 IATIASSELAGLT

-880 FEGYDLTLDEVKA
+880 FEGYDLSLDEVKA

-912 VTAYGC
+912 VNAYGC

-1018 GFVYGKDMNS
+1018 GFVYGKDMDS
-1028 ADIVLDNVN
+1028 ADLVLDNVN

>member
-8 LAVLLSVLMVV
+8 LAVMLSVLMVV

-33 LNDGSGIIYCD
+33 NTSGK
-44 DTDVVMHIYAMP
+44 YA
-56 YIGKDLYGPAAHVY
+56 
-70 TDDTLTDYDPG
+70 TDYDVEYHAYLSNYDCQYGYGYASDTVKFFDMSQPLKKSDLSSSDGCFALIITVENLDVTPFSTQLLWTVDWSKVQPAEYG
-81 KTYDFNNI
+81 KRDALSVGVDAEDSYLECAKDYLKSPCDSKGTANKSVTGDMNVSCVFNGVTLNTVTHQDGCQAADATFNGQIMAIFGFQMLVDEFNI
-89 TKDAIAV
+89 TDVFQLKNDA
-96 DFENNDG
+96 ENCIISMEEGNDD
-103 CSAAGKS
+103 KN
-110 TFCLVITMENVD
+110 I
-122 PGYSMGQWWIDY
+122 
-134 DTSVVQAFWY
+134 VVY
-144 KNNQNKPAAYQ
+144 
-155 TGTAA
+155 
-160 SKNAALRQSSYWDP
+160 
-174 DTVIASESFV
+174 
-184 ANPLPDGTTNI
+184 
-195 NTAVEFNGG
+195 GG
-204 NWNSETLWD
+204 LD
-213 DNVEYT
+213 
-219 MPGQVVGVFGFE
+219 
-231 LLQDSADLSQV
+231 
-242 FHLNTDIS
+242 
-250 KTWWTKDTDD
+250 
-260 PGNNYT
+260 
-266 EMLVPYGVTD
+266 PYGHETEKTTFIFPEMGVT
-276 SNNTLAGKD
+276 G
-285 VDLSKLTVFTCPEL
+285 PE
-299 GMAPADDTPK
+299 TST
-309 DVTYTYTFADDGGS
+309 DVTYTYTYANDGGS

-336 PPNTQDKPV
+336 PTNTPTAIA

-361 FAQGTTSY
+361 FEQGTTSY
-369 TEVATPGSPVACT
+369 TEVATPSTVPCT
-382 KVVDEAAVA
+382 KVVDAEAVA
-391 PGHTTAGSTEAWH
+391 PGHTTPGRTEAWH
-404 CSVCNYTVASKPVG
+404 CSVCNYKVDSTPVK

-448 GGTMVSNYTDPDPN
+448 GGTLVNNYTAIDPN
-462 NHTGLVTDNAVP
+462 NHTAVETDAAVK
-474 ATCTA
+474 ATCTS

-489 ACGAT
+489 ACGKT
-494 VVAQDVIPVDSSN
+494 VVAQQTVPVDSSN
-507 HTKVVTDNAVDPTC
+507 HTKVVTDKAVDPTC
-521 TDPGRTAGSHC
+521 TDPGLTEGSHC
-532 TACGTV
+532 DDCKAV
-538 ITAQQEVPA
+538 IVAQQEVPA
-547 LKHDWQVTS
+547 LDHDWQVKS
-556 STDATCKTAGTVT
+556 STNATCKTAGKVT

-580 ESGVLDPNNHE
+580 ETGVLDPSNHE

-612 THCSACGATVVAQT
+612 THCDACKAVVDAQT
-626 ETPIDPNNHIG
+626 EI
-637 ETVRDA
+637 
-643 AVPATCT
+643 
-650 STGLT
+650 
-655 EGSHCDACGKAIV
+655 
-668 AQTETPINPSNHTN
+668 PINPSNHTN
-682 VVTDE
+682 VVKDD
-687 AVAATCT
+687 AVAPTCT
-694 TPGLTEGSHCE
+694 TPGLTEGSHCAD
-705 GCKTVI
+705 CNTVI

-723 WGAGVITKEATRAE
+723 WGEGVVTKEATRAE

-776 NGVATTGSAQKVA
+776 NGTPTTGSAQKVA

-795 LKATAN
+795 LTATAN
-801 EDAEFIGWMVNGK
+801 EGAEFIGWMVNGK

-855 IATIASSELAGLI
+855 IATISSSELAGLS

-880 FEGYDLTLDEVKA
+880 FEGYDLSLDEVKA

-912 VTAYGC
+912 VNAYGC

-961 GAEYSFYV
+961 GSEYSFYV
-969 TADVEV
+969 TADVDV
-975 AYSTLDV
+975 AYNTLDV

-996 DDVKVRFLATRSVT
+996 NDIDVRFLATRSVT

-1028 ADIVLDNVN
+1028 ADLVLDNVN

-1090 QEWTY
+1090 QEWTYN